1 MKHHSQRSKR
11 PPSRTLAPRI
21 LAALTAGAVTLGA
34 LPYAY
39 ADPIVASSVTSDMV
53 AEDGVAGS
61 IDGSSATI
69 TVGRTGDGDTPNIGV
84 KDTHGNF
91 YQWRN
96 AFGAARDIHLANAN
110 IHLSNSKAIVRSGK
124 LKGAYGAAAW
134 AIGGTALVEDNT
146 VEVSGG
152 VFTGTDGSAVAGGLA
167 LVGSS
172 GPLASAT
179 ARRNHATIT
188 GGSFDGRYLH
198 GGHAFIDDSGP
209 LLADATAEGNT
220 LTITGGNFLEGR
232 TKIIYAGDVT
242 INEHGGAAG
251 RALRNHLTI
260 NTDMSQNSFMAAGRV
275 VAELDANV
283 NLQANENVANV
294 RTSGEEIYGGT
305 AVAWQFEHTSPTLG
319 TVEAHRN
326 KVWIA
331 AGSGTFDRKSAAGY
345 SELKASD
352 TTTLRAAANE
362 NEFSIEGGNFDNIWG
377 GGALGGGS
385 SIKSE
390 RTGADTFAAATA
402 NKNKLWVG
410 THAGWFNADLIG
422 GSAKVQATA
431 GRAEAAAHE
440 NELYVKGGT
449 YRQNVYSGSA
459 EAASENGSAVA
470 QATKNYLS
478 TETNVTPDLMGGHAS
493 AEAKGTFDVLAS
505 ENLLSLR
512 GGARSFIGGYAEG
525 TQQDSGTY
533 VLQSTGTANE
543 NSMEIRSTG
552 TFTDKS
558 AGGYVHITANNTKL
572 LSAAAARNDVLLQD
586 GTFNEDVAGGRS
598 FARNT
603 TTAADSVTNAAANE
617 NTVNALGGT
626 YGAGLY
632 GGSAYA
638 EAKREFN
645 ASANKN
651 KLAVSAGAKNFIG
664 GYAEGKQFAPGES
677 VTHSTA
683 KANENKVWVGA
694 GAGTFTD
701 KSAAGYSTIETN
713 NVAEP
718 KAEAN
723 SNQLTIRAG
732 TFREDVTSGRSFARN
747 TSAGSAANA
756 VDNRLWVYGG
766 TTQFQGHLFGGSA
779 EARAAGNNSAEA
791 EASGNIIHL
800 MKGTAYDGDVYG
812 GMAQGGSD
820 TGNVYL
826 KSNYNELYIH
836 GGTYRGNI
844 YAGAALG
851 DPAADPNDVHEEVH
865 HNKIEISGADDLSF
879 ASLYGYRHRVGG
891 TGAYA
896 ADNELVLKDTK
907 NITVKSVE
915 GFNRF
920 AFYVPSDITEDDTM
934 LYVRDDT
941 RNIDLSGKTVDAYL
955 QGSTSLPNRIR
966 LLHTVNAEIHNDG
979 TATMTVHEGIS
990 GTERMSV
997 TTNRKELIVRC
1008 DGVTTDAGVPVPV
1021 PSAPKPDEKPLPSG
1035 ATPPTPP
1042 GSPSITPPGGIVTPP
1057 PTPPALPPETPPPPP
1072 TPPPTPPT
1080 PPPTPPTPPPTPP
1093 TPPPTPPTP
1102 PPGDGFRL
1110 DEDNAKSLAET
1121 AAGSVAFIGSGMNL
1135 FTNLGMSSASIEA
1148 AASEGFAP
1156 FAAMSG
1162 SSMRAKTGS
1171 HVDVK
1176 GMNLAVGFSREVLR
1190 GDDRLMFGP
1199 IVEYGRGS
1207 YDSYVNSAHGDGTL
1221 RYIGGG
1227 GFVRWEQPNG
1237 VFSEASL
1244 RCGRSSMDYSADL
1257 TTGRR
1262 ATHTSYDAD
1271 ANYIGAH
1278 LGIGNHV
1285 TMQDKSTREVYA
1297 RYFFTRLGSADATLS
1312 TGDRYSFSAVNSH
1325 VLRVGERW
1333 QLVHGSSALILGA
1346 SMQYEFDGEASATY
1360 HRAGGMS
1367 YTSPSPSLKGFSGS
1381 LELGWKT
1388 QMSSNSTAD
1397 LSVEGWVGKLR
1408 GVTFRA
1414 GFAWKF

>member
-96 AFGAARDIHLANAN
+96 AFGAARDISTANAN

-134 AIGGTALVEDNT
+134 ASGGTVLAEDNT
-146 VEVSGG
+146 IEVSGG
-152 VFTGTDGSAVAGGLA
+152 VFSGVDEYTVVGGFA

-188 GGSFDGRYLH
+188 GGSFDGSNFL

-209 LLADATAEGNT
+209 LLADATADGNT
-220 LTITGGNFLEGR
+220 LTITGGSFLETR
-232 TKIIYAGDVT
+232 SKFIYGGDVA
-242 INEHGGAAG
+242 INKHGGAAG

-260 NTDMSQNSFMAAGRV
+260 NTDMSQDSFMYAGGV
-275 VAELDANV
+275 FAELNANV
-283 NLQANENVANV
+283 DLQAHENVANV
-294 RTSGEEIYGGT
+294 RTSGEEIYGGR
-305 AVAWQFEHTSPTLG
+305 AVAWQVDHTSHALG

-362 NEFSIEGGNFDNIWG
+362 NELSIEGGNFDNIWG

-449 YRQNVYSGSA
+449 YQQNVYSGSA
-459 EAASENGSAVA
+459 EAVSENGSAVA

-572 LSAAAARNDVLLQD
+572 LSAAAAKNEVLLQD

-617 NTVNALGGT
+617 NTVHALGGT

-632 GGSAYA
+632 GGSAYV

-651 KLAVSAGAKNFIG
+651 KLAVPVGAKNFIG
-664 GYAEGKQFAPGES
+664 GYAEGKQLAPGER

-713 NVAEP
+713 NVSEP

-756 VDNRLWVYGG
+756 VDNHLWVYGG
-766 TTQFQGHLFGGSA
+766 TTRFQGDLFGGSA
-779 EARAAGNNSAEA
+779 EARAADNYSAEA
-791 EASGNIIHL
+791 EASGNITHL
-800 MKGTAYDGDVYG
+800 MEGTTYDGDVYG

-851 DPAADPNDVHEEVH
+851 DPAADPTNVHEEVH
-865 HNKIEISGADDLSF
+865 HNKIVISGANDLSF

-891 TGAYA
+891 AGAYA

-920 AFYVPSDITEDDTM
+920 AFHVPSDISEDDTM

-955 QGSTSLPNRIR
+955 PGSTSLPNRIR

-990 GTERMSV
+990 GTRHISV
-997 TTNRKELIVRC
+997 TTNRKELIVRG
-1008 DGVTTDAGVPVPV
+1008 DTLTDAGGPVPE
-1021 PSAPKPDEKPLPSG
+1021 PSAPTPDTTPL
-1035 ATPPTPP
+1035 PP
-1042 GSPSITPPGGIVTPP
+1042 GSTPPPPPAVTPPGGIVTPP
-1057 PTPPALPPETPPPPP
+1057 PTPPALPPETPYD
-1072 TPPPTPPT
+1072 
-1080 PPPTPPTPPPTPP
+1080 
-1093 TPPPTPPTP
+1093 
-1102 PPGDGFRL
+1102 GGFRL
-1110 DEDNAKSLAET
+1110 IGDHAKSLAET
-1121 AAGSVAFIGSGMNL
+1121 MAGSVAFIGSGMNL
-1135 FTNLGMSSASIEA
+1135 FTGLGMSSASIEA
-1148 AASEGFAP
+1148 AAAEGFAP

-1162 SSMRAKTGS
+1162 SSMRISTGS
-1171 HVDVK
+1171 HVDLK
-1176 GMNLAVGFSREVLR
+1176 GMNLAVGFSREVKR
-1190 GDDRLMFGP
+1190 DDNRLIFGP
-1199 IVEYGRGS
+1199 IVEYGRGT
-1207 YDSYVNSAHGDGTL
+1207 YDSYVNAAHGDGSI
-1221 RYIGGG
+1221 RYIGAG
-1227 GFVRWEQPNG
+1227 GFIRQEQKDG
-1237 VFSEASL
+1237 MFYEGSL
-1244 RCGRSSMDYSADL
+1244 RAGRSNMDYSATL
-1257 TTGRR
+1257 NVGGTPR
-1262 ATHTSYDAD
+1262 HTSYDTR

-1278 LGIGNHV
+1278 LGVGQST
-1285 TMQDKSTREVYA
+1285 TMKDGGKQEVYV
-1297 RYFFTRLGSADATLS
+1297 RYFYTRQNGTDATLS
-1312 TGDRYSFSAVNSH
+1312 TGDRYSFSAVDSH
-1325 VLRVGERW
+1325 VLRTGARW
-1333 QLVHGSSALILGA
+1333 MHPQKGGSLIVGA
-1346 SMQYEFDGEASATY
+1346 SVQYEFGGDASATY

-1367 YTSPSPSLKGFSGS
+1367 YTSPSPSLKGVSAS
-1381 LELGWKT
+1381 VELGWKT
-1388 QMSSNSTAD
+1388 RMSANSTAD
-1397 LSVEGWVGKLR
+1397 LSIEGWTGKQR
-1408 GVTFRA
+1408 GVNFRA
-1414 GFAWKF
+1414 GFAWQF

>member
-1 MKHHSQRSKR
+1 MKQHSQRSKR
-11 PPSRTLAPRI
+11 PPLRTLAPRI
-21 LAALTAGAVTLGA
+21 LAALAAGAVTLGA

-53 AEDGVAGS
+53 TEDGVAGS

-69 TVGRTGDGDTPNIGV
+69 TVGRTGGGDTPNIGV

-91 YQWRN
+91 DQWRN
-96 AFGAARDIHLANAN
+96 VVGAYRVIPLANAN

-124 LKGAYGAAAW
+124 LKGAYGAVAW

-167 LVGSS
+167 RVEDS
-172 GPLASAT
+172 GPQAVAV

-188 GGSFDGRYLH
+188 GGSFDGRYLQ
-198 GGHAFIDDSGP
+198 GGYAFIDDSGTIF
-209 LLADATAEGNT
+209 ADATAEGNT
-220 LTITGGNFLEGR
+220 LTITGGSFLEGR
-232 TKIIYAGDVT
+232 TKFIYTGDVT
-242 INEHGGAAG
+242 INKHGGAAG

-260 NTDMSQNSFMAAGRV
+260 NTDMSQDSFMAAGMAF
-275 VAELDANV
+275 AELNANV

-294 RTSGEEIYGGT
+294 RTSGEEIYGGS
-305 AVAWQFEHTSPTLG
+305 AVAWQVEHTSPTLG

-345 SELKASD
+345 SELKASN

-449 YRQNVYSGSA
+449 YQQNVYSGSA

-572 LSAAAARNDVLLQD
+572 LSAAAAKNEVLLQD

-617 NTVNALGGT
+617 NTVHALGGT

-664 GYAEGKQFAPGES
+664 GYAEGKQLAPGES
-677 VTHSTA
+677 VQRRTRTRSG
-683 KANENKVWVGA
+683 WVQA
-694 GAGTFTD
+694 
-701 KSAAGYSTIETN
+701 
-713 NVAEP
+713 
-718 KAEAN
+718 
-723 SNQLTIRAG
+723 
-732 TFREDVTSGRSFARN
+732 
-747 TSAGSAANA
+747 
-756 VDNRLWVYGG
+756 
-766 TTQFQGHLFGGSA
+766 QGHSPTR
-779 EARAAGNNSAEA
+779 ARQATVRSRRT
-791 EASGNIIHL
+791 
-800 MKGTAYDGDVYG
+800 M
-812 GMAQGGSD
+812 
-820 TGNVYL
+820 
-826 KSNYNELYIH
+826 
-836 GGTYRGNI
+836 
-844 YAGAALG
+844 
-851 DPAADPNDVHEEVH
+851 
-865 HNKIEISGADDLSF
+865 
-879 ASLYGYRHRVGG
+879 SLNQKPR
-891 TGAYA
+891 
-896 ADNELVLKDTK
+896 
-907 NITVKSVE
+907 
-915 GFNRF
+915 
-920 AFYVPSDITEDDTM
+920 
-934 LYVRDDT
+934 
-941 RNIDLSGKTVDAYL
+941 
-955 QGSTSLPNRIR
+955 Q
-966 LLHTVNAEIHNDG
+966 
-979 TATMTVHEGIS
+979 TATS
-990 GTERMSV
+990 
-997 TTNRKELIVRC
+997 
-1008 DGVTTDAGVPVPV
+1008 
-1021 PSAPKPDEKPLPSG
+1021 
-1035 ATPPTPP
+1035 
-1042 GSPSITPPGGIVTPP
+1042 SPSV
-1057 PTPPALPPETPPPPP
+1057 PA
-1072 TPPPTPPT
+1072 
-1080 PPPTPPTPPPTPP
+1080 
-1093 TPPPTPPTP
+1093 
-1102 PPGDGFRL
+1102 R
-1110 DEDNAKSLAET
+1110 
-1121 AAGSVAFIGSGMNL
+1121 SVR
-1135 FTNLGMSSASIEA
+1135 T
-1148 AASEGFAP
+1148 
-1156 FAAMSG
+1156 
-1162 SSMRAKTGS
+1162 
-1171 HVDVK
+1171 
-1176 GMNLAVGFSREVLR
+1176 
-1190 GDDRLMFGP
+1190 
-1199 IVEYGRGS
+1199 
-1207 YDSYVNSAHGDGTL
+1207 
-1221 RYIGGG
+1221 
-1227 GFVRWEQPNG
+1227 
-1237 VFSEASL
+1237 
-1244 RCGRSSMDYSADL
+1244 
-1257 TTGRR
+1257 
-1262 ATHTSYDAD
+1262 
-1271 ANYIGAH
+1271 
-1278 LGIGNHV
+1278 
-1285 TMQDKSTREVYA
+1285 
-1297 RYFFTRLGSADATLS
+1297 
-1312 TGDRYSFSAVNSH
+1312 
-1325 VLRVGERW
+1325 
-1333 QLVHGSSALILGA
+1333 
-1346 SMQYEFDGEASATY
+1346 
-1360 HRAGGMS
+1360 
-1367 YTSPSPSLKGFSGS
+1367 
-1381 LELGWKT
+1381 
-1388 QMSSNSTAD
+1388 
-1397 LSVEGWVGKLR
+1397 
-1408 GVTFRA
+1408 
-1414 GFAWKF
+1414 

>member
-1 MKHHSQRSKR
+1 
-11 PPSRTLAPRI
+11 
-21 LAALTAGAVTLGA
+21 
-34 LPYAY
+34 
-39 ADPIVASSVTSDMV
+39 
-53 AEDGVAGS
+53 
-61 IDGSSATI
+61 
-69 TVGRTGDGDTPNIGV
+69 
-84 KDTHGNF
+84 
-91 YQWRN
+91 
-96 AFGAARDIHLANAN
+96 
-110 IHLSNSKAIVRSGK
+110 
-124 LKGAYGAAAW
+124 
-134 AIGGTALVEDNT
+134 
-146 VEVSGG
+146 
-152 VFTGTDGSAVAGGLA
+152 
-167 LVGSS
+167 
-172 GPLASAT
+172 
-179 ARRNHATIT
+179 
-188 GGSFDGRYLH
+188 
-198 GGHAFIDDSGP
+198 
-209 LLADATAEGNT
+209 
-220 LTITGGNFLEGR
+220 
-232 TKIIYAGDVT
+232 
-242 INEHGGAAG
+242 
-251 RALRNHLTI
+251 
-260 NTDMSQNSFMAAGRV
+260 MSAGRV
-275 VAELDANV
+275 VAELNANV

-352 TTTLRAAANE
+352 TTTLRGAANE
-362 NEFSIEGGNFDNIWG
+362 NEFSIG
-377 GGALGGGS
+377 GGTLRLTYGGM
-385 SIKSE
+385 SE
-390 RTGADTFAAATA
+390 AINSRTGADSVARAEA
-402 NKNKLWVG
+402 NKNKVWSK
-410 THAGWFNADLIG
+410 ADTLEGDLLG
-422 GSAKVQATA
+422 GSALAWTTD

-440 NELYVKGGT
+440 NEMYVNIGT
-449 YRQNVYSGSA
+449 YQYNIYSGSTKA
-459 EAASENGSAVA
+459 VSENGSAVA

-478 TETNVTPDLMGGHAS
+478 TETNVMQDIMGGLAS

-525 TQQDSGTY
+525 TQRDSGTY

-572 LSAAAARNDVLLQD
+572 LSAAAARNEVLLQD

-617 NTVNALGGT
+617 NTVHALGGT

-664 GYAEGKQFAPGES
+664 GYAEGKQLAPGES

-766 TTQFQGHLFGGSA
+766 TTRFQGDLFGGSA
-779 EARAAGNNSAEA
+779 EARAAGNHSAEA
-791 EASGNIIHL
+791 EASGNITHL
-800 MKGTAYDGDVYG
+800 MEGTTYDGDVYG

-851 DPAADPNDVHEEVH
+851 DLAADPNDVHEEVH
-865 HNKIEISGADDLSF
+865 HNKIVISGANDLSF

-896 ADNELVLKDTK
+896 ADNELILKNTK

-997 TTNRKELIVRC
+997 TTNRKELIVRR
-1008 DGVTTDAGVPVPV
+1008 DGGTDAGGPVPE
-1021 PSAPKPDEKPLPSG
+1021 PSAPTPDTTPLPSG

-1042 GSPSITPPGGIVTPP
+1042 GSPPVVTPPSGIVTPP
-1057 PTPPALPPETPPPPP
+1057 PTPPALPPETPYD
-1072 TPPPTPPT
+1072 
-1080 PPPTPPTPPPTPP
+1080 
-1093 TPPPTPPTP
+1093 
-1102 PPGDGFRL
+1102 GGFRL
-1110 DEDNAKSLAET
+1110 IGDHAKSLAET
-1121 AAGSVAFIGSGMNL
+1121 MAGSVAFIGSGMNL
-1135 FTNLGMSSASIEA
+1135 FTGLGMSSASIEA
-1148 AASEGFAP
+1148 AAAEGFAP

-1162 SSMRAKTGS
+1162 SSMRIKTGS
-1171 HVDVK
+1171 HVDLK
-1176 GMNLAVGFSREVLR
+1176 GMNLAVGFSREVRR
-1190 GDDRLMFGP
+1190 GDERLIFGP

-1207 YDSYVNSAHGDGTL
+1207 YDSYVNAAHGDGSV
-1221 RYIGGG
+1221 RYVGGG
-1227 GFVRWEQPNG
+1227 GFLRWEQPSG
-1237 VFSEASL
+1237 VFAEASL
-1244 RCGRSSMDYSADL
+1244 RAGRSNMDYSATL
-1257 TTGRR
+1257 NVGGTPR
-1262 ATHTSYDAD
+1262 HTSYDTS
-1271 ANYIGAH
+1271 ANYVGAH
-1278 LGIGNHV
+1278 LGIGNRV
-1285 TMQDKSTREVYA
+1285 TMNDKSTREIYA
-1297 RYFFTRLGSADATLS
+1297 RYFFTRQGGTDATLS

-1325 VLRVGERW
+1325 ILRAGERFLFT
-1333 QLVHGSSALILGA
+1333 QKGGGSLILGA
-1346 SMQYEFDGEASATY
+1346 SMQYEFGGDASATY

-1381 LELGWKT
+1381 LELGWKAP
-1388 QMSSNSTAD
+1388 MSANSTAD
-1397 LSVEGWVGKLR
+1397 LSVEGWIGKLR

-1414 GFAWKF
+1414 GFAWQF

>member
-53 AEDGVAGS
+53 TEDGVAGS

-69 TVGRTGDGDTPNIGV
+69 TVGRTGDGDTPRLQRATPSEWSFAYGTYLKSSV
-84 KDTHGNF
+84 P
-91 YQWRN
+91 
-96 AFGAARDIHLANAN
+96 LAN
-110 IHLSNSKAIVRSGK
+110 IHITNGKAIVRSGT
-124 LKGAYGAAAW
+124 LHDAVGTY
-134 AIGGTALVEDNT
+134 IELMQGGTARVENST
-146 VEVSGG
+146 AEASGGTFLFNLTQVPSLTGGEVSIEGAGTHGVAEVVRSHATFTGGTFGSIQVSGG
-152 VFTGTDGSAVAGGLA
+152 RAFSENDTRAEA
-167 LVGSS
+167 LVEENT
-172 GPLASAT
+172 AT
-179 ARRNHATIT
+179 
-188 GGSFDGRYLH
+188 F
-198 GGHAFIDDSGP
+198 
-209 LLADATAEGNT
+209 
-220 LTITGGNFLEGR
+220 TGGNISRDGLSMTGG
-232 TKIIYAGDVT
+232 YAYAESLNT
-242 INEHGGAAG
+242 AAAK
-251 RALRNHLTI
+251 ALRNRLTVHTPTGI
-260 NTDMSQNSFMAAGRV
+260 RSFDLVGGQATTSNGSSRSA
-275 VAELDANV
+275 
-283 NLQANENVANV
+283 QANENVINAKTSVYQRLIGGFAWSHPAYSTSVPAPLSTTEAN
-294 RTSGEEIYGGT
+294 
-305 AVAWQFEHTSPTLG
+305 
-319 TVEAHRN
+319 RN
-326 KVWIA
+326 KIWIA
-331 AGSGTFDRKSAAGY
+331 AGSGEFTGRSVCGW
-345 SELKASD
+345 SELND
-352 TTTLRAAANE
+352 NQITELRGAANE
-362 NEFSIEGGNFDNIWG
+362 NEFSIG
-377 GGALGGGS
+377 GGTLRLTYGGMS
-385 SIKSE
+385 QAVNS
-390 RTGADTFAAATA
+390 RTGADSIARTEA
-402 NKNKLWVG
+402 NKNKVWSK
-410 THAGWFNADLIG
+410 ADTLEGDLLG
-422 GSAKVQATA
+422 GSALAWTTD

-449 YRQNVYSGSA
+449 YQQNVYSGSA
-459 EAASENGSAVA
+459 TAESENGSAVA

-478 TETNVTPDLMGGHAS
+478 TETNVMQGITGGHAS

-525 TQQDSGTY
+525 TQRDSGTY

-572 LSAAAARNDVLLQD
+572 LSAAAARNEVLLQD

-617 NTVNALGGT
+617 NTVHALGGT

-664 GYAEGKQFAPGES
+664 GYAEGKQLAPGES

-683 KANENKVWVGA
+683 EANENKVWVGA

-747 TSAGSAANA
+747 TSTGSAANA

-766 TTQFQGHLFGGSA
+766 TTRFQRHLFGGSA

-791 EASGNIIHL
+791 EASGNITHL
-800 MKGTAYDGDVYG
+800 MEGTAYDGDVYG

-865 HNKIEISGADDLSF
+865 DNKIVISGANDLSF

-891 TGAYA
+891 GNAHA
-896 ADNELVLKDTK
+896 ADNELVLKNTK
-907 NITVKSVE
+907 NITVKSVQ

-941 RNIDLSGKTVDAYL
+941 QDIDLSGKTVDAYL

-990 GTERMSV
+990 GTERISV
-997 TTNRKELIVRC
+997 TTNKKELIVRR
-1008 DGVTTDAGVPVPV
+1008 DGGTDAGGPVPV
-1021 PSAPKPDEKPLPSG
+1021 PSAPKPDDTPLPSG

-1057 PTPPALPPETPPPPP
+1057 PTPPALPPETPYD
-1072 TPPPTPPT
+1072 
-1080 PPPTPPTPPPTPP
+1080 
-1093 TPPPTPPTP
+1093 
-1102 PPGDGFRL
+1102 GGFRL
-1110 DEDNAKSLAET
+1110 RDDHAKSLAET
-1121 AAGSVAFIGSGMNL
+1121 MAGSVAFIGSGMNL
-1135 FTNLGMSSASIEA
+1135 FTGLAMSSASIEA
-1148 AASEGFAP
+1148 AAAEGFAP

-1162 SSMRAKTGS
+1162 SSMRIATGS
-1171 HVDVK
+1171 HVDLK
-1176 GMNLAVGFSREVLR
+1176 GMNLAVGFSREVKR
-1190 GDDRLMFGP
+1190 DDNRLIFGP
-1199 IVEYGRGS
+1199 IVEYGRGT
-1207 YDSYVNSAHGDGTL
+1207 YDSYVNAVHGDGSI
-1221 RYIGGG
+1221 RYIGAG
-1227 GFVRWEQPNG
+1227 GFIRQEQKDG
-1237 VFSEASL
+1237 MFYEGSL
-1244 RCGRSSMDYSADL
+1244 RAGRSNMNY
-1257 TTGRR
+1257 G
-1262 ATHTSYDAD
+1262 ATLNVGGTPRHTSYDTR

-1278 LGIGNHV
+1278 LGVG
-1285 TMQDKSTREVYA
+1285 QSTAMKDGGKQEVYV
-1297 RYFFTRLGSADATLS
+1297 RYFYTRQNGTDATLS
-1312 TGDRYSFSAVNSH
+1312 TGDRYSFSAVDSH
-1325 VLRVGERW
+1325 ILRTGARW
-1333 QLVHGSSALILGA
+1333 MHPQKSGSLIVGA
-1346 SMQYEFDGEASATY
+1346 SVQYEFGGDASATY

-1367 YTSPSPSLKGFSGS
+1367 YTSPSPSLKGVSAS
-1381 LELGWKT
+1381 VELGWKT
-1388 QMSSNSTAD
+1388 QMSANSTAD
-1397 LSVEGWVGKLR
+1397 LSVEGWTGKQR
-1408 GVTFRA
+1408 GVNFRA
-1414 GFAWKF
+1414 GFAWQF

>member
-96 AFGAARDIHLANAN
+96 AFGAARDISTANAN

-134 AIGGTALVEDNT
+134 ASGGTVLAEDNT
-146 VEVSGG
+146 IEVSGG
-152 VFTGTDGSAVAGGLA
+152 VFSGVDEYTVVGGFA

-188 GGSFDGRYLH
+188 GGSFDGSNFL

-209 LLADATAEGNT
+209 LLADATADGNT
-220 LTITGGNFLEGR
+220 LTITGGSFLETR
-232 TKIIYAGDVT
+232 SKFIYGGDVA
-242 INEHGGAAG
+242 INKHGGAAG

-260 NTDMSQNSFMAAGRV
+260 NTDMSQDSFMYAGGV
-275 VAELDANV
+275 FAELNANV
-283 NLQANENVANV
+283 DLQAHENVANV
-294 RTSGEEIYGGT
+294 RTSGEEIYGGR
-305 AVAWQFEHTSPTLG
+305 AVAWQVDHTSHALG

-362 NEFSIEGGNFDNIWG
+362 NELSIEGGNFDNIWG

-449 YRQNVYSGSA
+449 YQQNVYSGSA
-459 EAASENGSAVA
+459 EAVSENGSAVA

-525 TQQDSGTY
+525 TQRDSGTY

-572 LSAAAARNDVLLQD
+572 LSAAAAKNEVLLQD

-617 NTVNALGGT
+617 NTVHALGGT

-664 GYAEGKQFAPGES
+664 GYAEGKQLAPGER

-713 NVAEP
+713 NVSEP

-766 TTQFQGHLFGGSA
+766 TTRFQGDLFGGSA
-779 EARAAGNNSAEA
+779 EARAADNYSAEA
-791 EASGNIIHL
+791 EASGNITHL
-800 MKGTAYDGDVYG
+800 MEGTTYDGDVYG

-851 DPAADPNDVHEEVH
+851 DPAADPTNVHEEVH
-865 HNKIEISGADDLSF
+865 HNKIVISGANDLSF

-891 TGAYA
+891 AGAYA

-920 AFYVPSDITEDDTM
+920 AFHVPSDISEDDTM

-955 QGSTSLPNRIR
+955 PGSTSLPNRIR

-990 GTERMSV
+990 GTRHISV
-997 TTNRKELIVRC
+997 TTNRKELIVRG
-1008 DGVTTDAGVPVPV
+1008 DTLTDAGGPVPE
-1021 PSAPKPDEKPLPSG
+1021 PSAPTPDTTPL
-1035 ATPPTPP
+1035 PP
-1042 GSPSITPPGGIVTPP
+1042 GSTPPPPPAVTPPGGIVTPP
-1057 PTPPALPPETPPPPP
+1057 PTPPALPPETPYD
-1072 TPPPTPPT
+1072 
-1080 PPPTPPTPPPTPP
+1080 
-1093 TPPPTPPTP
+1093 
-1102 PPGDGFRL
+1102 GGFRL
-1110 DEDNAKSLAET
+1110 IGDHAKSLAET
-1121 AAGSVAFIGSGMNL
+1121 MAGSVAFIGSGMNL
-1135 FTNLGMSSASIEA
+1135 FTGLGMSSASIEA
-1148 AASEGFAP
+1148 AAAEGFAP

-1162 SSMRAKTGS
+1162 SSMRISTGS
-1171 HVDVK
+1171 HVDLK
-1176 GMNLAVGFSREVLR
+1176 GMNLAVGFSREVKR
-1190 GDDRLMFGP
+1190 DDNRLIFGP
-1199 IVEYGRGS
+1199 IVEYGRGT
-1207 YDSYVNSAHGDGTL
+1207 YDSYVNAAHGDGSI
-1221 RYIGGG
+1221 RYIGAG
-1227 GFVRWEQPNG
+1227 GFIRQEQKDG
-1237 VFSEASL
+1237 MFYEGSL
-1244 RCGRSSMDYSADL
+1244 RAGRSNMDYSATL
-1257 TTGRR
+1257 NVGGTPR
-1262 ATHTSYDAD
+1262 HTSYDTR

-1278 LGIGNHV
+1278 LGVGQST
-1285 TMQDKSTREVYA
+1285 TMKDGGKQEVYV
-1297 RYFFTRLGSADATLS
+1297 RYFYTRQNGTDATLS
-1312 TGDRYSFSAVNSH
+1312 TGDRYSFSAVDSH
-1325 VLRVGERW
+1325 VLRTGARW
-1333 QLVHGSSALILGA
+1333 MHPQKGGSLIVGA
-1346 SMQYEFDGEASATY
+1346 SVQYEFGGDASATY

-1367 YTSPSPSLKGFSGS
+1367 YTSPSPSLKGVSAS
-1381 LELGWKT
+1381 VELGWKT
-1388 QMSSNSTAD
+1388 RMSANSTAD
-1397 LSVEGWVGKLR
+1397 LSIEGWTGKQR
-1408 GVTFRA
+1408 GVNFRA
-1414 GFAWKF
+1414 GFAWQF

>member
-53 AEDGVAGS
+53 TEDGVAGS

-69 TVGRTGDGDTPNIGV
+69 TVGRTGDGDTPRLQRATPSEWSFAYGTYLKSSV
-84 KDTHGNF
+84 P
-91 YQWRN
+91 
-96 AFGAARDIHLANAN
+96 LAN
-110 IHLSNSKAIVRSGK
+110 IHVTNGKAIVRSGTLHDAVGTYIE
-124 LKGAYGAAAW
+124 LKQ
-134 AIGGTALVEDNT
+134 GGTARVENST
-146 VEVSGG
+146 AEALGGTFLFNLTQVPSLTGGEVSIEGAGTHGVAEVVRSHATFTGGTFGSIEVSGG
-152 VFTGTDGSAVAGGLA
+152 RAFSENDTRAEA
-167 LVGSS
+167 LVEENT
-172 GPLASAT
+172 AT
-179 ARRNHATIT
+179 
-188 GGSFDGRYLH
+188 F
-198 GGHAFIDDSGP
+198 
-209 LLADATAEGNT
+209 
-220 LTITGGNFLEGR
+220 TGGNISRDGLSMTGG
-232 TKIIYAGDVT
+232 YAYAESLNT
-242 INEHGGAAG
+242 AAAK
-251 RALRNHLTI
+251 ALRNRLTVHTPTGI
-260 NTDMSQNSFMAAGRV
+260 RSFDLVGGQATTSNGRIRS
-275 VAELDANV
+275 A
-283 NLQANENVANV
+283 QANENVINAKTSVYQRLIGGFAWSHPAYSTSVPAPLSTAEAN
-294 RTSGEEIYGGT
+294 
-305 AVAWQFEHTSPTLG
+305 
-319 TVEAHRN
+319 RN
-326 KVWIA
+326 KIWIA
-331 AGSGTFDRKSAAGY
+331 AGSGEFTGRSVCGW
-345 SELKASD
+345 SELND
-352 TTTLRAAANE
+352 NQITELRGAANE
-362 NEFSIEGGNFDNIWG
+362 NEFSIG
-377 GGALGGGS
+377 GGTLRLTYGGMS
-385 SIKSE
+385 QAVNS
-390 RTGADTFAAATA
+390 RTGADSIARAEA
-402 NKNKLWVG
+402 NKNKVWSK
-410 THAGWFNADLIG
+410 ADNFEGDLLG
-422 GSAKVQATA
+422 GSALAWTTD

-440 NELYVKGGT
+440 NEMYVNIGT
-449 YRQNVYSGSA
+449 YQYNIYSGTTKA
-459 EAASENGSAVA
+459 VSENGSAVA

-478 TETNVTPDLMGGHAS
+478 TETNVMQDIMGGLAS

-512 GGARSFIGGYAEG
+512 GGARSFIGGYADG
-525 TQQDSGTY
+525 TQRDSGTY

-572 LSAAAARNDVLLQD
+572 LSAAAATNEVLLQD

-617 NTVNALGGT
+617 NTVHALGGT

-632 GGSAYA
+632 GGSAYV

-651 KLAVSAGAKNFIG
+651 KLAVPVGAKNFIG
-664 GYAEGKQFAPGES
+664 GYAEGKQLAPGES

-683 KANENKVWVGA
+683 AANENKVWVGA

-756 VDNRLWVYGG
+756 VDNHLWVYGG
-766 TTQFQGHLFGGSA
+766 TTRFQGDLFGGSA
-779 EARAAGNNSAEA
+779 EARAASNYSAEA
-791 EASGNIIHL
+791 EASGNITHL
-800 MKGTAYDGDVYG
+800 MEGTTYDGDVYG

-851 DPAADPNDVHEEVH
+851 DPAADPTNVHEEVH
-865 HNKIEISGADDLSF
+865 HNKIVISGANDLSF

-891 TGAYA
+891 AGAYA

-920 AFYVPSDITEDDTM
+920 AFHVPSDITEDDTM

-955 QGSTSLPNRIR
+955 PGSTSLPNRIR

-990 GTERMSV
+990 GTRHISV
-997 TTNRKELIVRC
+997 TTNRKELIVRG
-1008 DGVTTDAGVPVPV
+1008 DTLTDAGGPVPE
-1021 PSAPKPDEKPLPSG
+1021 PSAPTPDTTPLPPGS
-1035 ATPPTPP
+1035 TPPPP
-1042 GSPSITPPGGIVTPP
+1042 GSPPVVTPPSGIVTPP
-1057 PTPPALPPETPPPPP
+1057 PTPPALPPETPYD
-1072 TPPPTPPT
+1072 
-1080 PPPTPPTPPPTPP
+1080 
-1093 TPPPTPPTP
+1093 
-1102 PPGDGFRL
+1102 GGFRL
-1110 DEDNAKSLAET
+1110 IGDHAKSLAET
-1121 AAGSVAFIGSGMNL
+1121 MAGSVAFIGSGMNL
-1135 FTNLGMSSASIEA
+1135 FTGLGMSSASIEA
-1148 AASEGFAP
+1148 AAAEGFAP

-1162 SSMRAKTGS
+1162 SSMRIATGS
-1171 HVDVK
+1171 HVDLK
-1176 GMNLAVGFSREVLR
+1176 GMNLAVGFSREVKR
-1190 GDDRLMFGP
+1190 DDNRLIFGP
-1199 IVEYGRGS
+1199 IVEYGRGT
-1207 YDSYVNSAHGDGTL
+1207 YDSYVNAAHGDGSV
-1221 RYIGGG
+1221 RYIGAG
-1227 GFVRWEQPNG
+1227 GFIRQEQKDG
-1237 VFSEASL
+1237 MFYEGSL
-1244 RCGRSSMDYSADL
+1244 RAGRSNMDYSATL
-1257 TTGRR
+1257 NVGGTPR
-1262 ATHTSYDAD
+1262 HTSYDTR

-1278 LGIGNHV
+1278 LGVGQST
-1285 TMQDKSTREVYA
+1285 TMKDGGKQEVYV
-1297 RYFFTRLGSADATLS
+1297 RYFYTRQNGTDATLS
-1312 TGDRYSFSAVNSH
+1312 TGDRYSFSAVDSH
-1325 VLRVGERW
+1325 VLRTGARW
-1333 QLVHGSSALILGA
+1333 MHPQKGGSLIVGA
-1346 SMQYEFDGEASATY
+1346 SVQYEFGGDASATY

-1367 YTSPSPSLKGFSGS
+1367 YTSPSPSLKGVSAS
-1381 LELGWKT
+1381 VELGWKT
-1388 QMSSNSTAD
+1388 QMSANSTAD
-1397 LSVEGWVGKLR
+1397 LSIEGWTGKQR
-1408 GVTFRA
+1408 GVNFRA
-1414 GFAWKF
+1414 GFAWQF

>member
-21 LAALTAGAVTLGA
+21 LAALAAGAFTLGA

-53 AEDGVAGS
+53 AEDGVMGS
-61 IDGSSATI
+61 MDGSSATI

-96 AFGAARDIHLANAN
+96 VVGAYRLIPLANAN

-152 VFTGTDGSAVAGGLA
+152 VFTGTDEYTVVGGFARVEDSGPQAVA
-167 LVGSS
+167 V
-172 GPLASAT
+172 

-188 GGSFDGRYLH
+188 GGSFDGRYLQ
-198 GGHAFIDDSGP
+198 GGYAFIDDSGTIF
-209 LLADATAEGNT
+209 ADATAEGNT
-220 LTITGGNFLEGR
+220 LTITGGSFLERG
-232 TKIIYAGDVT
+232 TKFIYTGDVV

-275 VAELDANV
+275 FAELDANV

-294 RTSGEEIYGGT
+294 RTSGEEIYGGS
-305 AVAWQFEHTSPTLG
+305 AVAWQVEHTSPTLG

-410 THAGWFNADLIG
+410 TYAGWFNADLIG

-449 YRQNVYSGSA
+449 YQQNVYSGSA
-459 EAASENGSAVA
+459 EAVSENGSAVA

-572 LSAAAARNDVLLQD
+572 LSAAAERNDVLLQD

-617 NTVNALGGT
+617 NTVHALGGT

-632 GGSAYA
+632 GGSAYV

-651 KLAVSAGAKNFIG
+651 KLAVPVGAKNFIG
-664 GYAEGKQFAPGES
+664 GYAEGKQLAPGES

-713 NVAEP
+713 NVSEP

-766 TTQFQGHLFGGSA
+766 TTRFQGDLFGGSA
-779 EARAAGNNSAEA
+779 EARAASNYSAEA
-791 EASGNIIHL
+791 EASGNITHL
-800 MKGTAYDGDVYG
+800 MEGTTYDGDVYG

-851 DPAADPNDVHEEVH
+851 DPAADPTNVHEEVH
-865 HNKIEISGADDLSF
+865 HNKIVISGANDLSF

-891 TGAYA
+891 AGAYA

-920 AFYVPSDITEDDTM
+920 AFHVPSDISEDDTM
-934 LYVRDDT
+934 LYVRDDM

-997 TTNRKELIVRC
+997 TTNRKELIVRR
-1008 DGVTTDAGVPVPV
+1008 DGGTDAGGPVPE
-1021 PSAPKPDEKPLPSG
+1021 PSAPTPDTTPLPPG
-1035 ATPPTPP
+1035 ATPPPPPAVTPP
-1042 GSPSITPPGGIVTPP
+1042 SGIVTPP
-1057 PTPPALPPETPPPPP
+1057 PTPPALPPETPYD
-1072 TPPPTPPT
+1072 
-1080 PPPTPPTPPPTPP
+1080 
-1093 TPPPTPPTP
+1093 
-1102 PPGDGFRL
+1102 GGFRL
-1110 DEDNAKSLAET
+1110 IGDHAKSLAET
-1121 AAGSVAFIGSGMNL
+1121 MAGSVAFIGSGMNL
-1135 FTNLGMSSASIEA
+1135 FTGLGMSSASIEA
-1148 AASEGFAP
+1148 AAAEGFAP

-1162 SSMRAKTGS
+1162 SSMRISTGS
-1171 HVDVK
+1171 HVDLK
-1176 GMNLAVGFSREVLR
+1176 GMNLAVGFSREVKR
-1190 GDDRLMFGP
+1190 DDNRLIFGP
-1199 IVEYGRGS
+1199 IVEYGRGT
-1207 YDSYVNSAHGDGTL
+1207 YDSYVNAAHGDGSI
-1221 RYIGGG
+1221 RYIGAG
-1227 GFVRWEQPNG
+1227 GFIRQEQKDG
-1237 VFSEASL
+1237 MFYEGSL
-1244 RCGRSSMDYSADL
+1244 RAGRSNMDYSATL
-1257 TTGRR
+1257 NVGGTPR
-1262 ATHTSYDAD
+1262 HTSYDTR

-1278 LGIGNHV
+1278 LGVGQST
-1285 TMQDKSTREVYA
+1285 TMKDGGKQEVYV
-1297 RYFFTRLGSADATLS
+1297 RYFYTRQNGTDATLS
-1312 TGDRYSFSAVNSH
+1312 TGDRYSFSAVDSH
-1325 VLRVGERW
+1325 VLRTGARW
-1333 QLVHGSSALILGA
+1333 MHPQKGGSLIVGA
-1346 SMQYEFDGEASATY
+1346 SVQYEFGGDASATY

-1367 YTSPSPSLKGFSGS
+1367 YTSPSPSLKGVSAS
-1381 LELGWKT
+1381 VELGWKT
-1388 QMSSNSTAD
+1388 QMSANSTAD
-1397 LSVEGWVGKLR
+1397 LSIEGWTGKQR
-1408 GVTFRA
+1408 GVNFRA
-1414 GFAWKF
+1414 GFAWQF

>member
-53 AEDGVAGS
+53 TEDGVAGS

-69 TVGRTGDGDTPNIGV
+69 TVGRTGDGDTPRLQRATPSEWSFAYGTYLKSSV
-84 KDTHGNF
+84 P
-91 YQWRN
+91 
-96 AFGAARDIHLANAN
+96 LAN
-110 IHLSNSKAIVRSGK
+110 IHITNGKAIVRSGT
-124 LKGAYGAAAW
+124 LHDAVGTY
-134 AIGGTALVEDNT
+134 IELTQGGTARVENST
-146 VEVSGG
+146 AEASGGTFLFNLTQVPSLTGGEVSIEGAGTHGVAEVVRSHATFTGGTFGSIQVSGG
-152 VFTGTDGSAVAGGLA
+152 RAFSENDTRAEA
-167 LVGSS
+167 LVEENT
-172 GPLASAT
+172 AT
-179 ARRNHATIT
+179 
-188 GGSFDGRYLH
+188 F
-198 GGHAFIDDSGP
+198 
-209 LLADATAEGNT
+209 
-220 LTITGGNFLEGR
+220 TGGNISPDGLSMTGG
-232 TKIIYAGDVT
+232 YAYAESLNT
-242 INEHGGAAG
+242 AAAK
-251 RALRNHLTI
+251 ALRNRLTVHTPTGI
-260 NTDMSQNSFMAAGRV
+260 RSFDLVGGQATTSNGSSRSA
-275 VAELDANV
+275 
-283 NLQANENVANV
+283 QANENVINAKTSVYQRLIGGFAWSHPAYSTSVPAPLSTTEAN
-294 RTSGEEIYGGT
+294 
-305 AVAWQFEHTSPTLG
+305 
-319 TVEAHRN
+319 RN
-326 KVWIA
+326 KIWIA
-331 AGSGTFDRKSAAGY
+331 AGSGEFTGRSVCGW
-345 SELKASD
+345 SELND
-352 TTTLRAAANE
+352 NQITELRGAANE
-362 NEFSIEGGNFDNIWG
+362 NEFSIG
-377 GGALGGGS
+377 GGTLRLTYGGM
-385 SIKSE
+385 SE
-390 RTGADTFAAATA
+390 AVNSRTGADSVARAEA
-402 NKNKLWVG
+402 NKNKVWSK
-410 THAGWFNADLIG
+410 ADTLEGDLLG
-422 GSAKVQATA
+422 GSALAWTTD

-440 NELYVKGGT
+440 NEMYVNIGT
-449 YRQNVYSGSA
+449 YQYNIYSGTTKA
-459 EAASENGSAVA
+459 VSENGSAVA

-478 TETNVTPDLMGGHAS
+478 TETNVMQGITGGHAS

-525 TQQDSGTY
+525 TQRDSGTY

-572 LSAAAARNDVLLQD
+572 LSAAAARNEVLLQD

-617 NTVNALGGT
+617 NTVHALGGT

-664 GYAEGKQFAPGES
+664 GYAEGKQLAPGES

-766 TTQFQGHLFGGSA
+766 TTRFQGDLFGGSA
-779 EARAAGNNSAEA
+779 EARAAGNHSAEA
-791 EASGNIIHL
+791 EASGNITHL
-800 MKGTAYDGDVYG
+800 MEGTTYDGDVYG

-865 HNKIEISGADDLSF
+865 HNKIVISGANDLSF

-891 TGAYA
+891 AGAYA
-896 ADNELVLKDTK
+896 ADNELILKNTK

-997 TTNRKELIVRC
+997 TTNRKELIVRR
-1008 DGVTTDAGVPVPV
+1008 DGGTDAGGPVPE
-1021 PSAPKPDEKPLPSG
+1021 PSAPTPDTTPLPSG
-1035 ATPPTPP
+1035 ATPPPPP
-1042 GSPSITPPGGIVTPP
+1042 GSPPVVTPPSGIVTPP
-1057 PTPPALPPETPPPPP
+1057 PTPPALPPETPYD
-1072 TPPPTPPT
+1072 
-1080 PPPTPPTPPPTPP
+1080 
-1093 TPPPTPPTP
+1093 
-1102 PPGDGFRL
+1102 GGFRL
-1110 DEDNAKSLAET
+1110 IGDHAKSLAET
-1121 AAGSVAFIGSGMNL
+1121 MAGSVAFIGSGMNL
-1135 FTNLGMSSASIEA
+1135 FTGLGMSSASIEA
-1148 AASEGFAP
+1148 AAAEGFAP

-1162 SSMRAKTGS
+1162 SSMRIKTGS
-1171 HVDVK
+1171 HVDLK
-1176 GMNLAVGFSREVLR
+1176 GMNLAVGFSREVRR
-1190 GDDRLMFGP
+1190 GDERLIFGP

-1207 YDSYVNSAHGDGTL
+1207 YDSYVNAAHGDGSV
-1221 RYIGGG
+1221 RYVGGG
-1227 GFVRWEQPNG
+1227 GFLRWEQPSG
-1237 VFSEASL
+1237 VFAEASL
-1244 RCGRSSMDYSADL
+1244 RAGRSNMDYSATL
-1257 TTGRR
+1257 NVGGTPR
-1262 ATHTSYDAD
+1262 HTSYDTS
-1271 ANYIGAH
+1271 ANYVGAH
-1278 LGIGNHV
+1278 LGIGNRV
-1285 TMQDKSTREVYA
+1285 TMNDKSTREIYA
-1297 RYFFTRLGSADATLS
+1297 RYFFTRQGGTDATLS

-1325 VLRVGERW
+1325 ILRAGERFLFT
-1333 QLVHGSSALILGA
+1333 QKGGGSLILGA
-1346 SMQYEFDGEASATY
+1346 SMQYEFGGDASATY

-1381 LELGWKT
+1381 LELGWKAP
-1388 QMSSNSTAD
+1388 MSANSTAD
-1397 LSVEGWVGKLR
+1397 LSVEGWICKLR

-1414 GFAWKF
+1414 GFAWQF

>member
-53 AEDGVAGS
+53 TEDGVAGS

-69 TVGRTGDGDTPNIGV
+69 TVGRTGDGDTPRLQRATPSEWSFAYGTYLKSSV
-84 KDTHGNF
+84 P
-91 YQWRN
+91 
-96 AFGAARDIHLANAN
+96 LAN
-110 IHLSNSKAIVRSGK
+110 IHITNGKAIVRSGT
-124 LKGAYGAAAW
+124 LHDAVGTY
-134 AIGGTALVEDNT
+134 IELTQGGTARVENST
-146 VEVSGG
+146 AEASGGTFLFNLTQVPSLTGGEVSIEGAGTHGVAEVVRSHATFTGGTFGSIQVSGG
-152 VFTGTDGSAVAGGLA
+152 RAFSENDTRAEA
-167 LVGSS
+167 LVEENT
-172 GPLASAT
+172 AT
-179 ARRNHATIT
+179 
-188 GGSFDGRYLH
+188 F
-198 GGHAFIDDSGP
+198 
-209 LLADATAEGNT
+209 
-220 LTITGGNFLEGR
+220 TGGNISPDGLSMTGG
-232 TKIIYAGDVT
+232 YAYAESLNT
-242 INEHGGAAG
+242 AAAK
-251 RALRNHLTI
+251 ALRNRLTVHTPTGI
-260 NTDMSQNSFMAAGRV
+260 RSFDLVGGQATTSNGSSRSA
-275 VAELDANV
+275 
-283 NLQANENVANV
+283 QANENVINAKTSVYQRLIGGFAWSHPAYSTSVPAPLSTTEAN
-294 RTSGEEIYGGT
+294 
-305 AVAWQFEHTSPTLG
+305 
-319 TVEAHRN
+319 RN
-326 KVWIA
+326 KIWIA
-331 AGSGTFDRKSAAGY
+331 AGSGEFTGRSVCGW
-345 SELKASD
+345 SELND
-352 TTTLRAAANE
+352 NQITELRGAANE
-362 NEFSIEGGNFDNIWG
+362 NEFSIG
-377 GGALGGGS
+377 GGTLRLTYGGM
-385 SIKSE
+385 SE
-390 RTGADTFAAATA
+390 AVNSRTGADSVARAEA
-402 NKNKLWVG
+402 NKNKVWSK
-410 THAGWFNADLIG
+410 ADTLEGDLLG
-422 GSAKVQATA
+422 GSALAWTTD

-440 NELYVKGGT
+440 NEMYVNIGT
-449 YRQNVYSGSA
+449 YQYNIYSGTTKA
-459 EAASENGSAVA
+459 VSENGSAVA

-478 TETNVTPDLMGGHAS
+478 TETNVMQGITGGHAS

-525 TQQDSGTY
+525 TQRDSGTY

-572 LSAAAARNDVLLQD
+572 LSAAAARNEVLLQD

-617 NTVNALGGT
+617 NTVHALGGT

-664 GYAEGKQFAPGES
+664 GYAEGKQLAPGES

-766 TTQFQGHLFGGSA
+766 TTRFQGDLFGGSA
-779 EARAAGNNSAEA
+779 EARAAGNHSAEA
-791 EASGNIIHL
+791 EASGNITHL
-800 MKGTAYDGDVYG
+800 MEGTTYDGDVYG

-865 HNKIEISGADDLSF
+865 HNKIVISGANDLSF

-891 TGAYA
+891 AGAYA
-896 ADNELVLKDTK
+896 ADNELILKNTK

-997 TTNRKELIVRC
+997 TTNRKELIVRR
-1008 DGVTTDAGVPVPV
+1008 DGGTDAGGPVPE
-1021 PSAPKPDEKPLPSG
+1021 PSAPTPDTTPLPSG
-1035 ATPPTPP
+1035 ATPPPPP
-1042 GSPSITPPGGIVTPP
+1042 GSPPVVTPPSGIVTPP
-1057 PTPPALPPETPPPPP
+1057 PTPPALPPETPYD
-1072 TPPPTPPT
+1072 
-1080 PPPTPPTPPPTPP
+1080 
-1093 TPPPTPPTP
+1093 
-1102 PPGDGFRL
+1102 GGFRL
-1110 DEDNAKSLAET
+1110 IGDHAKSLAET
-1121 AAGSVAFIGSGMNL
+1121 MAGSVAFIGSGMNL
-1135 FTNLGMSSASIEA
+1135 FTGLGMSSASIEA
-1148 AASEGFAP
+1148 AAAEGFAP

-1162 SSMRAKTGS
+1162 SSMRIKTGS
-1171 HVDVK
+1171 HVDLK
-1176 GMNLAVGFSREVLR
+1176 GMNLAVGFSREVRR
-1190 GDDRLMFGP
+1190 GDERLIFGP

-1207 YDSYVNSAHGDGTL
+1207 YDSYVNAAHGDGSV
-1221 RYIGGG
+1221 RYVGGG
-1227 GFVRWEQPNG
+1227 GFLRWEQPSG
-1237 VFSEASL
+1237 VFAEASL
-1244 RCGRSSMDYSADL
+1244 RVGRSNMDYSATL
-1257 TTGRR
+1257 NVGGTPR
-1262 ATHTSYDAD
+1262 HTSYDTS
-1271 ANYIGAH
+1271 ANYVGAH
-1278 LGIGNHV
+1278 LGIGNRV
-1285 TMQDKSTREVYA
+1285 TMNDKSTREIYA
-1297 RYFFTRLGSADATLS
+1297 RYFFTRQGGTDATLS

-1325 VLRVGERW
+1325 ILRAGERFLFT
-1333 QLVHGSSALILGA
+1333 QKGGGSLILGA
-1346 SMQYEFDGEASATY
+1346 SMQYEFGGDASATY

-1381 LELGWKT
+1381 LELGWKAP
-1388 QMSSNSTAD
+1388 MSANSTAD
-1397 LSVEGWVGKLR
+1397 LSVEGWIGKLR

-1414 GFAWKF
+1414 GFAWQF

>member
-53 AEDGVAGS
+53 TEDGVAGS

-69 TVGRTGDGDTPNIGV
+69 TVGRTGDGDTPRLQRATPSEWSFAYGTYLKSSV
-84 KDTHGNF
+84 P
-91 YQWRN
+91 
-96 AFGAARDIHLANAN
+96 LAN
-110 IHLSNSKAIVRSGK
+110 IHITNGKAIVRSGTLHDAVGTYIE
-124 LKGAYGAAAW
+124 LKQ
-134 AIGGTALVEDNT
+134 GGTARVENST
-146 VEVSGG
+146 AEALGGTFLFNLTQVPSLTGGEVSIEGAGTHGVAEVVRSHATFTGGTFGSIEVSGG
-152 VFTGTDGSAVAGGLA
+152 RAFSENDTRAEA
-167 LVGSS
+167 LVEENT
-172 GPLASAT
+172 AT
-179 ARRNHATIT
+179 
-188 GGSFDGRYLH
+188 F
-198 GGHAFIDDSGP
+198 
-209 LLADATAEGNT
+209 
-220 LTITGGNFLEGR
+220 TGGNISPDGLSMTGGFA
-232 TKIIYAGDVT
+232 YAESLN
-242 INEHGGAAG
+242 IAAAK
-251 RALRNHLTI
+251 ALRNRLTVHTPTGI
-260 NTDMSQNSFMAAGRV
+260 RSFDLVGGQATTSNGSSRSA
-275 VAELDANV
+275 
-283 NLQANENVANV
+283 QANENVINAKTSVYQRLIGGFAWSHPAYSTSVPAPLSTAEAN
-294 RTSGEEIYGGT
+294 
-305 AVAWQFEHTSPTLG
+305 
-319 TVEAHRN
+319 RN
-326 KVWIA
+326 KIWIA
-331 AGSGTFDRKSAAGY
+331 AGSGEFTGQSVCGW
-345 SELKASD
+345 SELND
-352 TTTLRAAANE
+352 NQITELRGAANE
-362 NEFSIEGGNFDNIWG
+362 NEFSIG
-377 GGALGGGS
+377 GGTLRLTYGGMS
-385 SIKSE
+385 QAVNS
-390 RTGADTFAAATA
+390 RTGADSIARAEA
-402 NKNKLWVG
+402 NKNKVWSK
-410 THAGWFNADLIG
+410 ADTLEGDLLG
-422 GSAKVQATA
+422 GSALAWTTD

-440 NELYVKGGT
+440 NEMYVNIGT
-449 YRQNVYSGSA
+449 YQYNIYSGTTKA
-459 EAASENGSAVA
+459 VSENGSAVA

-478 TETNVTPDLMGGHAS
+478 TETNVMQDIMGGHAV
-493 AEAKGTFDVLAS
+493 AKAKGTFDVLAS

-512 GGARSFIGGYAEG
+512 GGARSFIGGYADG
-525 TQQDSGTY
+525 TQRDSGTY

-572 LSAAAARNDVLLQD
+572 LSAAAARNEVLLQD

-617 NTVNALGGT
+617 NTVHALGGT

-664 GYAEGKQFAPGES
+664 GYAEGKQLAPGES

-766 TTQFQGHLFGGSA
+766 TTRFQGHLFGGSA
-779 EARAAGNNSAEA
+779 EARAAGNHSAEA
-791 EASGNIIHL
+791 EASGNITHL
-800 MKGTAYDGDVYG
+800 MEGTTYDGDVYG

-851 DPAADPNDVHEEVH
+851 DPAADPTNVHEEVH
-865 HNKIEISGADDLSF
+865 HNKIVISGANDLSF

-891 TGAYA
+891 AGAYA

-997 TTNRKELIVRC
+997 TTNKKELIVRR
-1008 DGVTTDAGVPVPV
+1008 DGVTTDAGVSVPV
-1021 PSAPKPDEKPLPSG
+1021 PSAPKPDEKPLPPGS
-1035 ATPPTPP
+1035 TPPPPP
-1042 GSPSITPPGGIVTPP
+1042 GSPPAVTPPGGIVTPP
-1057 PTPPALPPETPPPPP
+1057 PTPPALPPETPYD
-1072 TPPPTPPT
+1072 
-1080 PPPTPPTPPPTPP
+1080 
-1093 TPPPTPPTP
+1093 
-1102 PPGDGFRL
+1102 GGFRL
-1110 DEDNAKSLAET
+1110 IGDHAKSLAET
-1121 AAGSVAFIGSGMNL
+1121 MAGSVAFIGSGMNL

-1148 AASEGFAP
+1148 AAAEGFAP

-1162 SSMRAKTGS
+1162 SSMRIATGS
-1171 HVDVK
+1171 HVDLK
-1176 GMNLAVGFSREVLR
+1176 GMNLAVGFSREVKR
-1190 GDDRLMFGP
+1190 DDNRLIFGP
-1199 IVEYGRGS
+1199 IVEYGRGT
-1207 YDSYVNSAHGDGTL
+1207 YDSYVNAAHGDGSV
-1221 RYIGGG
+1221 RYIGAG
-1227 GFVRWEQPNG
+1227 GFIRQEQKDG
-1237 VFSEASL
+1237 MFYEGSL
-1244 RCGRSSMDYSADL
+1244 RAGRSNMDYSATL
-1257 TTGRR
+1257 NVGGTPR
-1262 ATHTSYDAD
+1262 HTSYDTR

-1278 LGIGNHV
+1278 LGVGQST
-1285 TMQDKSTREVYA
+1285 TMKDGGKQEVYV
-1297 RYFFTRLGSADATLS
+1297 RYFYTRQNGTDATLS
-1312 TGDRYSFSAVNSH
+1312 TGDRYSFSAVDSH
-1325 VLRVGERW
+1325 VLRTGARW
-1333 QLVHGSSALILGA
+1333 MHPQKGGSLIVGA
-1346 SMQYEFDGEASATY
+1346 SVQYEFSGDASATY

-1381 LELGWKT
+1381 LELGWKAP
-1388 QMSSNSTAD
+1388 MSANSTAD
-1397 LSVEGWVGKLR
+1397 LSIEGWTGKQR
-1408 GVTFRA
+1408 GVNFRA
-1414 GFAWKF
+1414 GFAWQF

>member
-1 MKHHSQRSKR
+1 MKQHAQRSKR

-96 AFGAARDIHLANAN
+96 VVGAYRLIPLANAN

-152 VFTGTDGSAVAGGLA
+152 VFTGVDEYTVVGGFARVEDSGPQAVA
-167 LVGSS
+167 V
-172 GPLASAT
+172 

-188 GGSFDGRYLH
+188 GGSFDGSNFL
-198 GGHAFIDDSGP
+198 GGYTFIDDSGP

-220 LTITGGNFLEGR
+220 LTITGGSFLETR
-232 TKIIYAGDVT
+232 TKFIYAGDVS
-242 INEHGGAAG
+242 INRHGGAAG

-260 NTDMSQNSFMAAGRV
+260 NTDMSQDSFMAAGRV
-275 VAELDANV
+275 FAELNANV

-294 RTSGEEIYGGT
+294 RTSGEEIYGGS
-305 AVAWQFEHTSPTLG
+305 AVAWQVDHTSHALG

-459 EAASENGSAVA
+459 EAVSENGSAVA

-617 NTVNALGGT
+617 NTVHALGGT

-664 GYAEGKQFAPGES
+664 GYAEGKQLAPGES

-747 TSAGSAANA
+747 TSTGSAANA

-766 TTQFQGHLFGGSA
+766 TTRFQGDLFGGSA
-779 EARAAGNNSAEA
+779 EARAAGNHSAEA
-791 EASGNIIHL
+791 EASGNITHL
-800 MKGTAYDGDVYG
+800 MEGTTYDGDVYG

-865 HNKIEISGADDLSF
+865 HNKIVISGANDLSF

-891 TGAYA
+891 AGAYA
-896 ADNELVLKDTK
+896 ADNELILKNTK

-966 LLHTVNAEIHNDG
+966 LLHTVNAEIDNDG

-997 TTNRKELIVRC
+997 TTNKKELIVRR
-1008 DGVTTDAGVPVPV
+1008 DGGTDAGGPVPE
-1021 PSAPKPDEKPLPSG
+1021 PSAPTPDATPLPPS

-1042 GSPSITPPGGIVTPP
+1042 GSPPVVTPPSGIVTPP
-1057 PTPPALPPETPPPPP
+1057 PTPPALPPETPYD
-1072 TPPPTPPT
+1072 
-1080 PPPTPPTPPPTPP
+1080 
-1093 TPPPTPPTP
+1093 
-1102 PPGDGFRL
+1102 GGFRL
-1110 DEDNAKSLAET
+1110 IGDHAKSLAET
-1121 AAGSVAFIGSGMNL
+1121 MAGSVAFIGSGMNL

-1148 AASEGFAP
+1148 AAAEGFAP

-1162 SSMRAKTGS
+1162 SSMRIKTGS
-1171 HVDVK
+1171 HVDLK
-1176 GMNLAVGFSREVLR
+1176 GMNLAVGFSREVRR
-1190 GDDRLMFGP
+1190 GDERLIFGP

-1207 YDSYVNSAHGDGTL
+1207 YDSYVNAAHGDGSV
-1221 RYIGGG
+1221 RYVGGG
-1227 GFVRWEQPNG
+1227 GFLRWEQPSG
-1237 VFSEASL
+1237 VFAEASL
-1244 RCGRSSMDYSADL
+1244 RAGRSNMDYSATL
-1257 TTGRR
+1257 NVGGTPR
-1262 ATHTSYDAD
+1262 HTSYDTS
-1271 ANYIGAH
+1271 ANYLGAH
-1278 LGIGNHV
+1278 LGIGNRV
-1285 TMQDKSTREVYA
+1285 TMNDKSTREIYA
-1297 RYFFTRLGSADATLS
+1297 RYFFTRQGGTDATLS

-1325 VLRVGERW
+1325 ILRAGERFLFT
-1333 QLVHGSSALILGA
+1333 QKGGGSLILGA
-1346 SMQYEFDGEASATY
+1346 SMQYEFGGDASATY

-1381 LELGWKT
+1381 LELGWKAP
-1388 QMSSNSTAD
+1388 MSANSTAD
-1397 LSVEGWVGKLR
+1397 LSVEGWIGKLR

-1414 GFAWKF
+1414 GFAWQF

>member
-1 MKHHSQRSKR
+1 MKQHAQRSKR

-53 AEDGVAGS
+53 TEDGVAGS

-69 TVGRTGDGDTPNIGV
+69 TVGRTGGGDTPRLQRATPSEWSFAYGTYLKSSVPI
-84 KDTHGNF
+84 
-91 YQWRN
+91 
-96 AFGAARDIHLANAN
+96 AN
-110 IHLSNSKAIVRSGK
+110 INITNGKAIIRSGT
-124 LKGAYGAAAW
+124 LHEATGTN
-134 AIGGTALVEDNT
+134 IELNQGGTAHVENST
-146 VEVSGG
+146 VEISGG
-152 VFTGTDGSAVAGGLA
+152 TFLGNGYFTPLIYGGVVIIKKPGTQGVAEVVRSHATVTGGTFESGGLDAGFARSDNETRAEA
-167 LVGSS
+167 L
-172 GPLASAT
+172 AEENTAT
-179 ARRNHATIT
+179 
-188 GGSFDGRYLH
+188 F
-198 GGHAFIDDSGP
+198 
-209 LLADATAEGNT
+209 
-220 LTITGGNFLEGR
+220 TGGNFSDYTFSMTGG
-232 TKIIYAGDVT
+232 YAGADSLQT
-242 INEHGGAAG
+242 AAAK
-251 RALRNHLTI
+251 ALRNRLTI
-260 NTDMSQNSFMAAGRV
+260 NTSARVFRLQGGMAVTSNGRIRS
-275 VAELDANV
+275 A
-283 NLQANENVANV
+283 QANENVVNV
-294 RTSGEEIYGGT
+294 RASVHNELIGGFAWSHLASSGT
-305 AVAWQFEHTSPTLG
+305 AVAAPLSTA
-319 TVEAHRN
+319 EANRN

-331 AGSGTFDRKSAAGY
+331 PGSGEFTDRSVGGW
-345 SELKASD
+345 SELSD
-352 TTTLRAAANE
+352 SQVTELRGAANE
-362 NEFSIEGGNFDNIWG
+362 NEFSIG
-377 GGALGGGS
+377 GGTLRLTYGGMS
-385 SIKSE
+385 QAVNS
-390 RTGADTFAAATA
+390 RTGADSVARAEA
-402 NKNKLWVG
+402 NKNKVWSK
-410 THAGWFNADLIG
+410 ADNFEGDLLG
-422 GSAKVQATA
+422 GSALAWTTD

-440 NELYVKGGT
+440 NEMYVNTGT
-449 YRQNVYSGSA
+449 YQYNIYSGSTKA
-459 EAASENGSAVA
+459 ESENGSAVA

-478 TETNVTPDLMGGHAS
+478 TETNVMQGIMGGLAS

-572 LSAAAARNDVLLQD
+572 LSAAAARNEVLLQD

-617 NTVNALGGT
+617 NTVHALGGT

-664 GYAEGKQFAPGES
+664 GYAEGKQLAPGES

-683 KANENKVWVGA
+683 KANENKVWVGV

-718 KAEAN
+718 SAEAN

-766 TTQFQGHLFGGSA
+766 TTRFQGDLFGGSA
-779 EARAAGNNSAEA
+779 EARAAGNYSAEA
-791 EASGNIIHL
+791 EASGNITHL
-800 MKGTAYDGDVYG
+800 MEGTAYDGDVYG

-851 DPAADPNDVHEEVH
+851 DLAADPNDVHEEVH
-865 HNKIEISGADDLSF
+865 HNKIVISGANDLSF

-891 TGAYA
+891 AGAYA
-896 ADNELVLKDTK
+896 ADNELILKNTK

-920 AFYVPSDITEDDTM
+920 AFYMPSDITEDDTM

-997 TTNRKELIVRC
+997 TTNRKELIVRR
-1008 DGVTTDAGVPVPV
+1008 DGLTDAGGSVPVP
-1021 PSAPKPDEKPLPSG
+1021 PPPKPDEKPLPST

-1042 GSPSITPPGGIVTPP
+1042 VVTPPGGIVTPP
-1057 PTPPALPPETPPPPP
+1057 PTPPALPPETPYD
-1072 TPPPTPPT
+1072 
-1080 PPPTPPTPPPTPP
+1080 
-1093 TPPPTPPTP
+1093 
-1102 PPGDGFRL
+1102 GGFRL
-1110 DEDNAKSLAET
+1110 IGDHAKSLAET
-1121 AAGSVAFIGSGMNL
+1121 MAGSVAFIGSGMNL
-1135 FTNLGMSSASIEA
+1135 FTGLGMSSASIEA
-1148 AASEGFAP
+1148 AAAEGFAP

-1162 SSMRAKTGS
+1162 SSMRVKTGS
-1171 HVDVK
+1171 HVDLK
-1176 GMNLAVGFSREVLR
+1176 GMNLAVGFSREVRR
-1190 GDDRLMFGP
+1190 GDERLIFGP

-1207 YDSYVNSAHGDGTL
+1207 YDSYVNAAHGDGSV
-1221 RYIGGG
+1221 RYVGGG
-1227 GFVRWEQPNG
+1227 GFLRWEQPSG
-1237 VFSEASL
+1237 VFAEASL
-1244 RCGRSSMDYSADL
+1244 RAGRSNMDYSVTL
-1257 TTGRR
+1257 NVGGTPR
-1262 ATHTSYDAD
+1262 HTSYDTS
-1271 ANYIGAH
+1271 ANYVGAH
-1278 LGIGNHV
+1278 LGIGNRV
-1285 TMQDKSTREVYA
+1285 TMNDKSTREIYA
-1297 RYFFTRLGSADATLS
+1297 RYFFTRQGGTDATLS

-1325 VLRVGERW
+1325 ILRAGQRW
-1333 QLVHGSSALILGA
+1333 MFPRGGGSFILGA
-1346 SMQYEFDGEASATY
+1346 SAQYEFGGDASATY

-1381 LELGWKT
+1381 LELGWKAP
-1388 QMSSNSTAD
+1388 MSANSTAD
-1397 LSVEGWVGKLR
+1397 VSLEGWVGKLR
-1408 GVTFRA
+1408 GITFRA
-1414 GFAWKF
+1414 GFAWQF

>member
-53 AEDGVAGS
+53 TEDGVAGS

-69 TVGRTGDGDTPNIGV
+69 TVGRTGDGDTPRLQRATPSEWSFAYGTYLKSSV
-84 KDTHGNF
+84 P
-91 YQWRN
+91 
-96 AFGAARDIHLANAN
+96 LAN
-110 IHLSNSKAIVRSGK
+110 IHITNGKAIVRSGT
-124 LKGAYGAAAW
+124 LHDAVGTY
-134 AIGGTALVEDNT
+134 IELTQGGTARVENST
-146 VEVSGG
+146 AEASGGTFLFNLTQVPSLTGGEVSIEGAGTHGVAEVVRSHATFTGGTFGSIQVSGG
-152 VFTGTDGSAVAGGLA
+152 RAFSENDTRAEA
-167 LVGSS
+167 LVEENT
-172 GPLASAT
+172 AT
-179 ARRNHATIT
+179 
-188 GGSFDGRYLH
+188 F
-198 GGHAFIDDSGP
+198 
-209 LLADATAEGNT
+209 
-220 LTITGGNFLEGR
+220 TGGNISPDGLSMTGG
-232 TKIIYAGDVT
+232 YAYAESLNT
-242 INEHGGAAG
+242 AAAK
-251 RALRNHLTI
+251 ALRNRLTVHTPTGI
-260 NTDMSQNSFMAAGRV
+260 RSFDLVGGQATTSNGSSRSA
-275 VAELDANV
+275 
-283 NLQANENVANV
+283 QANENVINAKTSVYQRLIGGFAWSHPAYSTSVPAPLSTTEAN
-294 RTSGEEIYGGT
+294 
-305 AVAWQFEHTSPTLG
+305 
-319 TVEAHRN
+319 RN
-326 KVWIA
+326 KIWIA
-331 AGSGTFDRKSAAGY
+331 AGSGEFTGRSVCGW
-345 SELKASD
+345 SELND
-352 TTTLRAAANE
+352 NQITELRGAANE
-362 NEFSIEGGNFDNIWG
+362 NEFSIG
-377 GGALGGGS
+377 GGTLRLTYGGM
-385 SIKSE
+385 SE
-390 RTGADTFAAATA
+390 AVNSRTGADSVARAEA
-402 NKNKLWVG
+402 NKNKVWSK
-410 THAGWFNADLIG
+410 ADTLEGDLLG
-422 GSAKVQATA
+422 GSALAWTTD

-440 NELYVKGGT
+440 NEMYVNIGT
-449 YRQNVYSGSA
+449 YQYNIYSGTTKA
-459 EAASENGSAVA
+459 VSENGSAVA

-478 TETNVTPDLMGGHAS
+478 TETNVMQGITGGHAS

-525 TQQDSGTY
+525 TQRDSGTY

-572 LSAAAARNDVLLQD
+572 LSAAAARNEVLLQD

-617 NTVNALGGT
+617 NTVHALGGT

-664 GYAEGKQFAPGES
+664 GYAEGKQLAPGES

-766 TTQFQGHLFGGSA
+766 TTRFQGDLFGGSA
-779 EARAAGNNSAEA
+779 EARAAGNHSAEA
-791 EASGNIIHL
+791 EASGNITHL
-800 MKGTAYDGDVYG
+800 MEGTTYDGDVYG

-865 HNKIEISGADDLSF
+865 HNKIVISGANDLSF

-891 TGAYA
+891 AGSYA

-907 NITVKSVE
+907 NITVTSVE

-966 LLHTVNAEIHNDG
+966 LLHMVNAEIHNDG

-997 TTNRKELIVRC
+997 TTNRKELIVRR
-1008 DGVTTDAGVPVPV
+1008 DGGTDAGGPVPE
-1021 PSAPKPDEKPLPSG
+1021 PSAPTPDTTPLPSG
-1035 ATPPTPP
+1035 ATPPPPP
-1042 GSPSITPPGGIVTPP
+1042 GSPPVVTPPSGIVTPP
-1057 PTPPALPPETPPPPP
+1057 PTPPALPPETPYD
-1072 TPPPTPPT
+1072 
-1080 PPPTPPTPPPTPP
+1080 
-1093 TPPPTPPTP
+1093 
-1102 PPGDGFRL
+1102 GGFRL
-1110 DEDNAKSLAET
+1110 IGDHAKSLAET
-1121 AAGSVAFIGSGMNL
+1121 MAGSVAFIGSGMNL
-1135 FTNLGMSSASIEA
+1135 FTGLGMSSASIEA
-1148 AASEGFAP
+1148 AAAEGFAP

-1162 SSMRAKTGS
+1162 SSMRIKTGS
-1171 HVDVK
+1171 HVDLK
-1176 GMNLAVGFSREVLR
+1176 GMNLAVGFSREVRR
-1190 GDDRLMFGP
+1190 GDERLIFGP

-1207 YDSYVNSAHGDGTL
+1207 YDSYVNAAHGDGSV
-1221 RYIGGG
+1221 RYVGGG
-1227 GFVRWEQPNG
+1227 GFLRWEQPSG
-1237 VFSEASL
+1237 VFAEASL
-1244 RCGRSSMDYSADL
+1244 RAGRSNMDYSATL
-1257 TTGRR
+1257 NVGGTPR
-1262 ATHTSYDAD
+1262 HTSYDTS
-1271 ANYIGAH
+1271 ANYVGAH
-1278 LGIGNHV
+1278 LGIGNRV
-1285 TMQDKSTREVYA
+1285 TMNDKSTREIYA
-1297 RYFFTRLGSADATLS
+1297 RYFFTRQGGTDATLS

-1325 VLRVGERW
+1325 ILRAGERFLFT
-1333 QLVHGSSALILGA
+1333 QKGGGSLILGA
-1346 SMQYEFDGEASATY
+1346 SMQYEFGGDASATY

-1381 LELGWKT
+1381 LELGWKAP
-1388 QMSSNSTAD
+1388 MSANSTAD
-1397 LSVEGWVGKLR
+1397 LSVEGWIGKLR

-1414 GFAWKF
+1414 GFAWQF

>member
-39 ADPIVASSVTSDMV
+39 ADPIVASSVTSDTV
-53 AEDGVAGS
+53 AEDGVMGS
-61 IDGSSATI
+61 MDGSSATI

-96 AFGAARDIHLANAN
+96 VVGAYRVIPLANAN

-124 LKGAYGAAAW
+124 LKGAYGAVAW

-152 VFTGTDGSAVAGGLA
+152 VFTGTDEYTVVGGFARVEDSGPQAVA
-167 LVGSS
+167 V
-172 GPLASAT
+172 

-188 GGSFDGRYLH
+188 GGSFDGSNFL
-198 GGHAFIDDSGP
+198 GGYTFIDDSGP

-220 LTITGGNFLEGR
+220 LTITGGSFLETR
-232 TKIIYAGDVT
+232 AKFIYAGDVS
-242 INEHGGAAG
+242 INRHGGAAG

-260 NTDMSQNSFMAAGRV
+260 NTDMSQNSFMSAGRV
-275 VAELDANV
+275 FAELNANV
-283 NLQANENVANV
+283 DLQANENVANV
-294 RTSGEEIYGGT
+294 RTSGEEIYGGS
-305 AVAWQFEHTSPTLG
+305 AVAWQVDHTSHALG

-362 NEFSIEGGNFDNIWG
+362 NEFSIEGGNFDNNWG

-390 RTGADTFAAATA
+390 RTGADTFAGATA

-449 YRQNVYSGSA
+449 YQQNVYSGSA
-459 EAASENGSAVA
+459 EAVSENGSAVA

-533 VLQSTGTANE
+533 VLQSTGTANK

-572 LSAAAARNDVLLQD
+572 LSAAAAKNDVLLQD

-617 NTVNALGGT
+617 NTVHALGGT

-664 GYAEGKQFAPGES
+664 GYAEGKQLAPGES

-694 GAGTFTD
+694 DAGTFTD

-732 TFREDVTSGRSFARN
+732 TFREDVTSGKSFARN

-766 TTQFQGHLFGGSA
+766 TTRFQGDLFGGSA
-779 EARAAGNNSAEA
+779 EARAAGNYSAEA
-791 EASGNIIHL
+791 KASGNITHL
-800 MKGTAYDGDVYG
+800 MEGTTYDGDVYG

-820 TGNVYL
+820 TGMVDL

-836 GGTYRGNI
+836 GGTYRGSI

-851 DPAADPNDVHEEVH
+851 DPAADPTNVHEEVH
-865 HNKIEISGADDLSF
+865 HNKIEISGANDLSF

-891 TGAYA
+891 AGAYA
-896 ADNELVLKDTK
+896 ADNELILRDTK

-979 TATMTVHEGIS
+979 TATMNVHEGIS
-990 GTERMSV
+990 GTERISV
-997 TTNRKELIVRC
+997 TTNRKELIVRR
-1008 DGVTTDAGVPVPV
+1008 DGATDAGGPVPV
-1021 PSAPKPDEKPLPSG
+1021 PPPPKPDEKPLPSG

-1057 PTPPALPPETPPPPP
+1057 PTPPALPPETPYD
-1072 TPPPTPPT
+1072 
-1080 PPPTPPTPPPTPP
+1080 
-1093 TPPPTPPTP
+1093 
-1102 PPGDGFRL
+1102 GGFRL
-1110 DEDNAKSLAET
+1110 IDDHAKSLAET
-1121 AAGSVAFIGSGMNL
+1121 MAGSVAFIGSGMNL
-1135 FTNLGMSSASIEA
+1135 FTGLGMSSASIEA
-1148 AASEGFAP
+1148 AAAEGFAP

-1162 SSMRAKTGS
+1162 SSMRIATGS
-1171 HVDVK
+1171 HVDLK
-1176 GMNLAVGFSREVLR
+1176 GMNLAVGFSREVKR
-1190 GDDRLMFGP
+1190 DDNRLIFGP
-1199 IVEYGRGS
+1199 IVEYGRGT
-1207 YDSYVNSAHGDGTL
+1207 YDSYVNAAHGDGSI
-1221 RYIGGG
+1221 RYIGAG
-1227 GFVRWEQPNG
+1227 GFIRQEQKDG
-1237 VFSEASL
+1237 MFYEGSL
-1244 RCGRSSMDYSADL
+1244 RAGRSNMDYSATLNVGD
-1257 TTGRR
+1257 TPR
-1262 ATHTSYDAD
+1262 HTSYDTR

-1278 LGIGNHV
+1278 LGAGQST
-1285 TMQDKSTREVYA
+1285 TMKDGGKQEVYV
-1297 RYFFTRLGSADATLS
+1297 RYFYTRQNGTDATLS
-1312 TGDRYSFSAVNSH
+1312 TGDRYSFSAVDSH
-1325 VLRVGERW
+1325 ILRTGARW
-1333 QLVHGSSALILGA
+1333 MHPQKGGSLIVGA
-1346 SMQYEFDGEASATY
+1346 SVQYEFGGDASATY

-1367 YTSPSPSLKGFSGS
+1367 YTSPSPSLKGVSAS
-1381 LELGWKT
+1381 VELGWKT
-1388 QMSSNSTAD
+1388 RMSANSTAD
-1397 LSVEGWVGKLR
+1397 LSVEGWTGKQR
-1408 GVTFRA
+1408 GVNFRA
-1414 GFAWKF
+1414 GFAWQF

>member
-39 ADPIVASSVTSDMV
+39 ADDVDDVVISSVTEDMIFPRV
-53 AEDGVAGS
+53 NTDVVGS
-61 IDGSSATI
+61 LDGSSATI
-69 TVGRTGDGDTPNIGV
+69 TIGRTGYGTTPRIFTV
-84 KDTHGNF
+84 YSSGNF
-91 YQWRN
+91 ARWCVAY
-96 AFGAARDIHLANAN
+96 GALYLQRDTENVL
-110 IHLSNSKAIVRSGK
+110 LTNSKAIIRSGS
-124 LKGAYGAAAW
+124 LLGGIGADIYLSK
-134 AIGGTALVEDNT
+134 GGTARVEDST

-152 VFTGTDGSAVAGGLA
+152 NFERSDTSSVYPHFFGGSVYVSESGTHGVAEVVRSHATVTGGTFEAVNIAGGNVNSFSIAHAEA
-167 LVGSS
+167 LSEENT
-172 GPLASAT
+172 AT
-179 ARRNHATIT
+179 FT
-188 GGSFDGRYLH
+188 GGSTRDRAGADLY
-198 GGHAFIDDSGP
+198 GGTAFAESHN
-209 LLADATAEGNT
+209 TA
-220 LTITGGNFLEGR
+220 
-232 TKIIYAGDVT
+232 
-242 INEHGGAAG
+242 AA
-251 RALRNHLTI
+251 RALRNRLTV
-260 NTDMSQNSFMAAGRV
+260 NTGTELGSLYGGRAV
-275 VAELDANV
+275 TGSGTSRSA
-283 NLQANENVANV
+283 QANENVINVKASAKTFFGGYAGSIDYPSIATALSTAEAN
-294 RTSGEEIYGGT
+294 
-305 AVAWQFEHTSPTLG
+305 
-319 TVEAHRN
+319 RN

-331 AGSGTFDRKSAAGY
+331 PGSGTFTDPSAGGQ
-345 SELKASD
+345 SKLSDSQITEL
-352 TTTLRAAANE
+352 RGAAHE
-362 NEFSIEGGNFDNIWG
+362 NELSIG
-377 GGALGGGS
+377 GGTFAADIAGGRS
-385 SIKSE
+385 FAE
-390 RTGADTFAAATA
+390 NTRTGADSIARAEAV
-402 NKNKLWVG
+402 KNKVWTPAG
-410 THAGWFNADLIG
+410 TFQADLSG

-449 YRQNVYSGSA
+449 YQQNVYSGSA
-459 EAASENGSAVA
+459 EAVSENGSAVA

-512 GGARSFIGGYAEG
+512 GGARSFIGGYADG
-525 TQQDSGTY
+525 TQRDSGTY

-572 LSAAAARNDVLLQD
+572 LSAAAERNDVLLQD

-617 NTVNALGGT
+617 NTVHALGGT

-632 GGSAYA
+632 GGSAYV
-638 EAKREFN
+638 EAKGEFN

-651 KLAVSAGAKNFIG
+651 KLAVSVGAKNFIG
-664 GYAEGKQFAPGES
+664 GYAEGKQLAPGER

-756 VDNRLWVYGG
+756 VDNHLWVYGG
-766 TTQFQGHLFGGSA
+766 TTRFQRDLFGGSA
-779 EARAAGNNSAEA
+779 EARAAGNSSAEA
-791 EASGNIIHL
+791 EASGNITHL
-800 MKGTAYDGDVYG
+800 MEGTTYDADVYG

-865 HNKIEISGADDLSF
+865 HNKIVISGANDLSF

-891 TGAYA
+891 AGAYA

-920 AFYVPSDITEDDTM
+920 AFHVPSDITEDDTM

-941 RNIDLSGKTVDAYL
+941 RNIDLSGKTVDAYIP
-955 QGSTSLPNRIR
+955 GSTSLPNRIR

-990 GTERMSV
+990 GTRHISV
-997 TTNRKELIVRC
+997 TTNRKELIVRG
-1008 DGVTTDAGVPVPV
+1008 DTLTDAGGPVPE
-1021 PSAPKPDEKPLPSG
+1021 PSAPTPDTTPLPPG

-1042 GSPSITPPGGIVTPP
+1042 GSPPVVTPPSGIVTPP
-1057 PTPPALPPETPPPPP
+1057 PTPPALPPETPYD
-1072 TPPPTPPT
+1072 
-1080 PPPTPPTPPPTPP
+1080 
-1093 TPPPTPPTP
+1093 
-1102 PPGDGFRL
+1102 GGFRL
-1110 DEDNAKSLAET
+1110 IGDHAKSLAET
-1121 AAGSVAFIGSGMNL
+1121 MAGSVAFIGSGMNL
-1135 FTNLGMSSASIEA
+1135 FTGLGMSSASIEA
-1148 AASEGFAP
+1148 AAAEGFAP

-1162 SSMRAKTGS
+1162 SSMRIATGS
-1171 HVDVK
+1171 HVDLK
-1176 GMNLAVGFSREVLR
+1176 GMNLAVGFSREVKR
-1190 GDDRLMFGP
+1190 DDNRLIFGP
-1199 IVEYGRGS
+1199 IVEYGRGT
-1207 YDSYVNSAHGDGTL
+1207 YDSYVNAAHGDGSI
-1221 RYIGGG
+1221 RYIGAG
-1227 GFVRWEQPNG
+1227 GFIRQEQKDG
-1237 VFSEASL
+1237 MFYEGSL
-1244 RCGRSSMDYSADL
+1244 RAGRSNMDYSATL
-1257 TTGRR
+1257 NVGGTPR
-1262 ATHTSYDAD
+1262 HTSYDTR

-1278 LGIGNHV
+1278 LGAGQST
-1285 TMQDKSTREVYA
+1285 TMKDGGKQEVYV
-1297 RYFFTRLGSADATLS
+1297 RYFYTRQNGTDATLS
-1312 TGDRYSFSAVNSH
+1312 TGDRYSFSAVDSH
-1325 VLRVGERW
+1325 VLRTGARW
-1333 QLVHGSSALILGA
+1333 MHPQKGGSLIVGA
-1346 SMQYEFDGEASATY
+1346 SVQYEFGGDASATY

-1367 YTSPSPSLKGFSGS
+1367 YTSPSPSLKGVSAS
-1381 LELGWKT
+1381 VELGWKT
-1388 QMSSNSTAD
+1388 QMSANSTAD
-1397 LSVEGWVGKLR
+1397 LSIEGWTGKQR
-1408 GVTFRA
+1408 GVNFRA
-1414 GFAWKF
+1414 GFAWQF

>member
-53 AEDGVAGS
+53 AEDGVMGS
-61 IDGSSATI
+61 MDGSSATI

-96 AFGAARDIHLANAN
+96 VVGAYRLIPLANAN

-152 VFTGTDGSAVAGGLA
+152 VFTGTDEYTVVGGFARVEDSGPQAVA
-167 LVGSS
+167 V
-172 GPLASAT
+172 

-188 GGSFDGRYLH
+188 GGSFDGSHFL
-198 GGHAFIDDSGP
+198 GGYTFIDDSGP

-220 LTITGGNFLEGR
+220 LTITGGSFLERR
-232 TKIIYAGDVT
+232 TKFIYAGDVT
-242 INEHGGAAG
+242 INKHGGAAG

-275 VAELDANV
+275 VAELNANV

-294 RTSGEEIYGGT
+294 RTSGEEIYGGS

-345 SELKASD
+345 SELKASN

-449 YRQNVYSGSA
+449 YQQNVYSGSA
-459 EAASENGSAVA
+459 EAVSENGSAVA

-617 NTVNALGGT
+617 NTVHALGGT

-632 GGSAYA
+632 GGSAYV

-651 KLAVSAGAKNFIG
+651 KLAVPVGAKNFIG
-664 GYAEGKQFAPGES
+664 GYAEGKQLAPGER

-766 TTQFQGHLFGGSA
+766 TTRFQGDLFGGSA
-779 EARAAGNNSAEA
+779 EARAAGNSSAEA
-791 EASGNIIHL
+791 EASGNITHL
-800 MKGTAYDGDVYG
+800 MEGTTYDADVYG

-851 DPAADPNDVHEEVH
+851 DPAADPTNVHEEVH
-865 HNKIEISGADDLSF
+865 HNKIVISGANDLSF

-891 TGAYA
+891 AGAYA

-920 AFYVPSDITEDDTM
+920 AFHVPSDITEDDTM

-941 RNIDLSGKTVDAYL
+941 RNIDLSGKTVDAYIP
-955 QGSTSLPNRIR
+955 GSTSLPNRIR

-990 GTERMSV
+990 GTRHISV
-997 TTNRKELIVRC
+997 TTNRKELIVRG
-1008 DGVTTDAGVPVPV
+1008 DTLTDAGGPVPE
-1021 PSAPKPDEKPLPSG
+1021 PSAPTPDTTPLPPGS
-1035 ATPPTPP
+1035 TPPPP
-1042 GSPSITPPGGIVTPP
+1042 GSPPVVTPPSGIVTPP
-1057 PTPPALPPETPPPPP
+1057 PTPPALPPETPYD
-1072 TPPPTPPT
+1072 
-1080 PPPTPPTPPPTPP
+1080 
-1093 TPPPTPPTP
+1093 
-1102 PPGDGFRL
+1102 GGFRL
-1110 DEDNAKSLAET
+1110 IGDHAKSLAET
-1121 AAGSVAFIGSGMNL
+1121 MAGSVAFIGSGMNL
-1135 FTNLGMSSASIEA
+1135 FTGLGMSSASIEA
-1148 AASEGFAP
+1148 AAAEGFAP

-1162 SSMRAKTGS
+1162 SSMRIATGS
-1171 HVDVK
+1171 HVDLK
-1176 GMNLAVGFSREVLR
+1176 GMNLAVGFSREVKR
-1190 GDDRLMFGP
+1190 DDNRLIFGP
-1199 IVEYGRGS
+1199 IVEYGRGT
-1207 YDSYVNSAHGDGTL
+1207 YDSYVNAAHGDGSI
-1221 RYIGGG
+1221 RYIGAG
-1227 GFVRWEQPNG
+1227 GFIRQEQKDG
-1237 VFSEASL
+1237 MFYEGSL
-1244 RCGRSSMDYSADL
+1244 RAGRSNMDYSATL
-1257 TTGRR
+1257 NVGGTPR
-1262 ATHTSYDAD
+1262 HTSYDTR

-1278 LGIGNHV
+1278 LGVGQST
-1285 TMQDKSTREVYA
+1285 TMKDGGKQEVYV
-1297 RYFFTRLGSADATLS
+1297 RYFYTRQNGTDATLS
-1312 TGDRYSFSAVNSH
+1312 TGDRYSFSAVDSH
-1325 VLRVGERW
+1325 VLRTGARW
-1333 QLVHGSSALILGA
+1333 MHPQKGGSLIVGA
-1346 SMQYEFDGEASATY
+1346 SVQYEFGGDASATY

-1367 YTSPSPSLKGFSGS
+1367 YTSPSPSLKGVSAS
-1381 LELGWKT
+1381 VELGWKT
-1388 QMSSNSTAD
+1388 QMSANSTAD
-1397 LSVEGWVGKLR
+1397 LSVEGWTGKQR
-1408 GVTFRA
+1408 GVNFRA
-1414 GFAWKF
+1414 GFAWQF

>member
-53 AEDGVAGS
+53 AEDGVMGS
-61 IDGSSATI
+61 MDGSSATI

-96 AFGAARDIHLANAN
+96 VVGAYRLIPLANAN

-152 VFTGTDGSAVAGGLA
+152 VFTGTDEYTVVGGFARVEDSGPQAVA
-167 LVGSS
+167 V
-172 GPLASAT
+172 

-188 GGSFDGRYLH
+188 GGSFDGSHFL
-198 GGHAFIDDSGP
+198 GGYTFIDDSGP

-220 LTITGGNFLEGR
+220 LTITGGSFLERR
-232 TKIIYAGDVT
+232 TKFIYAGDVT
-242 INEHGGAAG
+242 INKHGGAAG

-275 VAELDANV
+275 VAELNANV

-294 RTSGEEIYGGT
+294 RTSGEEIYGGS

-345 SELKASD
+345 SELKASN

-449 YRQNVYSGSA
+449 YQQNVYSGSA
-459 EAASENGSAVA
+459 EAVSENGSAVA

-617 NTVNALGGT
+617 NTVHALGGT

-632 GGSAYA
+632 GGSAYV

-664 GYAEGKQFAPGES
+664 GYAEGKQLAPGER

-766 TTQFQGHLFGGSA
+766 TTRFQGDLFGGSA
-779 EARAAGNNSAEA
+779 EARAAGNSSAEA
-791 EASGNIIHL
+791 EASGNITHL
-800 MKGTAYDGDVYG
+800 MEGTTYDADVYG

-851 DPAADPNDVHEEVH
+851 DPAADPTNVHEEVH
-865 HNKIEISGADDLSF
+865 HNKIVISGANDLSF

-891 TGAYA
+891 AGAYA

-920 AFYVPSDITEDDTM
+920 AFHVPSDITEDDTM

-941 RNIDLSGKTVDAYL
+941 RNIDLSGKTVDAYIP
-955 QGSTSLPNRIR
+955 GSTSLPNRIR

-990 GTERMSV
+990 GTRHISV
-997 TTNRKELIVRC
+997 TTNRKELIVRG
-1008 DGVTTDAGVPVPV
+1008 DTLTDAGGPVPE
-1021 PSAPKPDEKPLPSG
+1021 PSAPTPDTTPLPPGS
-1035 ATPPTPP
+1035 TPPPP
-1042 GSPSITPPGGIVTPP
+1042 GSPPVVTPPSGIVTPP
-1057 PTPPALPPETPPPPP
+1057 PTPPALPPETPYD
-1072 TPPPTPPT
+1072 
-1080 PPPTPPTPPPTPP
+1080 
-1093 TPPPTPPTP
+1093 
-1102 PPGDGFRL
+1102 GGFRL
-1110 DEDNAKSLAET
+1110 IGDHAKSLAET
-1121 AAGSVAFIGSGMNL
+1121 MAGSVAFIGSGMNL
-1135 FTNLGMSSASIEA
+1135 FTGLGMSSASIEA
-1148 AASEGFAP
+1148 AAAEGFAP

-1162 SSMRAKTGS
+1162 SSMRIATGS
-1171 HVDVK
+1171 HVDLK
-1176 GMNLAVGFSREVLR
+1176 GMNLAVGFSREVKR
-1190 GDDRLMFGP
+1190 DDNRLIFGP
-1199 IVEYGRGS
+1199 IVEYGRGT
-1207 YDSYVNSAHGDGTL
+1207 YDSYVNAAHGDGSI
-1221 RYIGGG
+1221 RYIGAG
-1227 GFVRWEQPNG
+1227 GFIRQEQKDG
-1237 VFSEASL
+1237 MFYEGSL
-1244 RCGRSSMDYSADL
+1244 RAGRSNMDYSATL
-1257 TTGRR
+1257 NVGGTPR
-1262 ATHTSYDAD
+1262 HTSYDTR

-1278 LGIGNHV
+1278 LGVGQST
-1285 TMQDKSTREVYA
+1285 TMKDGGKQEVYV
-1297 RYFFTRLGSADATLS
+1297 RYFYTRQNGTDATLS
-1312 TGDRYSFSAVNSH
+1312 TGDRYSFSAVDSH
-1325 VLRVGERW
+1325 VLRTGARW
-1333 QLVHGSSALILGA
+1333 MHPQKGGSLIVGA
-1346 SMQYEFDGEASATY
+1346 SVQYEFGGDASATY

-1367 YTSPSPSLKGFSGS
+1367 YTSPSPSLKGVSAS
-1381 LELGWKT
+1381 VELGWKT
-1388 QMSSNSTAD
+1388 QMSANSTAD
-1397 LSVEGWVGKLR
+1397 LSIEGWTGKQR
-1408 GVTFRA
+1408 GVNFRA
-1414 GFAWKF
+1414 GFAWQF

>member
-39 ADPIVASSVTSDMV
+39 ADPIVVSSVTSDMV
-53 AEDGVAGS
+53 TEDGVAGS

-167 LVGSS
+167 RVEDG
-172 GPLASAT
+172 GPQAVAV

-198 GGHAFIDDSGP
+198 GGHAFIDDSGTIF
-209 LLADATAEGNT
+209 ADATAEGNT

-319 TVEAHRN
+319 TAEAHRN

-345 SELKASD
+345 SELKASN

-362 NEFSIEGGNFDNIWG
+362 NEFSIEGDNFDNIWG

-385 SIKSE
+385 FIEST
-390 RTGADTFAAATA
+390 RTGADTFAGATA

-440 NELYVKGGT
+440 NEMYVNTGT
-449 YRQNVYSGSA
+449 YQYNIYSGSTKA
-459 EAASENGSAVA
+459 ESENGSAVA

-478 TETNVTPDLMGGHAS
+478 TETNVMQGITGGHAS
-493 AEAKGTFDVLAS
+493 TEAKGTFDVLAN

-512 GGARSFIGGYAEG
+512 GGAHSFIGGYAEG
-525 TQQDSGTY
+525 TQRDSGTY

-543 NSMEIRSTG
+543 NSMEIRTTG

-617 NTVNALGGT
+617 NIVHALGGT

-651 KLAVSAGAKNFIG
+651 QLAVSAGAKNFIG
-664 GYAEGKQFAPGES
+664 GYAEGKQLAPGEL

-683 KANENKVWVGA
+683 KANENKVWVGV

-718 KAEAN
+718 SAEAN

-756 VDNRLWVYGG
+756 VDNHLWVYGG
-766 TTQFQGHLFGGSA
+766 TTRFQGHLFGGSA
-779 EARAAGNNSAEA
+779 EARATGNHSAEA
-791 EASGNIIHL
+791 EASGNITHL
-800 MKGTAYDGDVYG
+800 MEGTTYDGDVYG

-865 HNKIEISGADDLSF
+865 HNKIVISGANDLSF
-879 ASLYGYRHRVGG
+879 AGLYGYRHRVGG
-891 TGAYA
+891 AGAYA

-920 AFYVPSDITEDDTM
+920 AFHVPSDISEDDTM

-955 QGSTSLPNRIR
+955 PGSTSLPNRIR

-990 GTERMSV
+990 GTRHMSV
-997 TTNRKELIVRC
+997 TTNRKELIVRG
-1008 DGVTTDAGVPVPV
+1008 DTLTDAGVSVP
-1021 PSAPKPDEKPLPSG
+1021 PPPAPKPDEKPLPSG

-1057 PTPPALPPETPPPPP
+1057 PTPPALPPETPYD
-1072 TPPPTPPT
+1072 
-1080 PPPTPPTPPPTPP
+1080 
-1093 TPPPTPPTP
+1093 
-1102 PPGDGFRL
+1102 GGFRL
-1110 DEDNAKSLAET
+1110 IDDHAKSLAET
-1121 AAGSVAFIGSGMNL
+1121 MAGSVAFIGSGMNL
-1135 FTNLGMSSASIEA
+1135 FTGLGMSSASIEA
-1148 AASEGFAP
+1148 AAAEGFAP

-1162 SSMRAKTGS
+1162 SSMRIKTGS
-1171 HVDVK
+1171 HVDLK
-1176 GMNLAVGFSREVLR
+1176 GMNLAVGFSREVRR
-1190 GDDRLMFGP
+1190 GDERLIFGP

-1207 YDSYVNSAHGDGTL
+1207 YDSYVNAAHGDGSI
-1221 RYIGGG
+1221 RYIGAG
-1227 GFVRWEQPNG
+1227 GFIRQEQKDG
-1237 VFSEASL
+1237 MFYEASL
-1244 RCGRSSMDYSADL
+1244 RAGRSNMDY
-1257 TTGRR
+1257 G
-1262 ATHTSYDAD
+1262 ATLDVGGTPRHTSYDTR

-1278 LGIGNHV
+1278 LGVGQST
-1285 TMQDKSTREVYA
+1285 TMKDGGKQEVYV
-1297 RYFFTRLGSADATLS
+1297 RYFYTRQNGTDATLS
-1312 TGDRYSFSAVNSH
+1312 TGDRYSFSAVDSH
-1325 VLRVGERW
+1325 ILRTGARW
-1333 QLVHGSSALILGA
+1333 MHPQKGGSLIVGA
-1346 SMQYEFDGEASATY
+1346 SVQYEFGGDASATY

-1381 LELGWKT
+1381 LELGWKAP
-1388 QMSSNSTAD
+1388 MSANSTAD
-1397 LSVEGWVGKLR
+1397 VSLEGWVGKLR
-1408 GVTFRA
+1408 GITFRA
-1414 GFAWKF
+1414 GFAWQF

>member
-53 AEDGVAGS
+53 AEDGVMGS
-61 IDGSSATI
+61 MDGSSATI

-96 AFGAARDIHLANAN
+96 VVGAYRLIPLANAN

-152 VFTGTDGSAVAGGLA
+152 VFTGTDEYTVVGGFARVEDSGPQAVA
-167 LVGSS
+167 V
-172 GPLASAT
+172 

-188 GGSFDGRYLH
+188 GGSFDGSHFL
-198 GGHAFIDDSGP
+198 GGYTFIDDSGP

-220 LTITGGNFLEGR
+220 LTITGGSFLERR
-232 TKIIYAGDVT
+232 TKFIYAGDVT
-242 INEHGGAAG
+242 INKHGGAAG

-275 VAELDANV
+275 VAELNANV

-294 RTSGEEIYGGT
+294 RTSGEEIYGGS

-345 SELKASD
+345 SELKASN

-449 YRQNVYSGSA
+449 YQQNVYSGSA
-459 EAASENGSAVA
+459 EAVSENGSAVA

-617 NTVNALGGT
+617 NTVHALGGT

-632 GGSAYA
+632 GGSAYV

-651 KLAVSAGAKNFIG
+651 KLAVPVGAKNFIG
-664 GYAEGKQFAPGES
+664 GYAEGKQLAPGER

-766 TTQFQGHLFGGSA
+766 TTRFQGDLFGGSA
-779 EARAAGNNSAEA
+779 EARAAGNSSAEA
-791 EASGNIIHL
+791 EASGNITHL
-800 MKGTAYDGDVYG
+800 MEGTTYDADVYG

-851 DPAADPNDVHEEVH
+851 DPAADPTNVHEEVH
-865 HNKIEISGADDLSF
+865 HNKIVISGANDLSF

-891 TGAYA
+891 AGAYA

-920 AFYVPSDITEDDTM
+920 AFHVPSDITEDDTM

-941 RNIDLSGKTVDAYL
+941 RNIDLSGKTVDAYIP
-955 QGSTSLPNRIR
+955 GSTSLPNRIR

-990 GTERMSV
+990 GTRHISV
-997 TTNRKELIVRC
+997 TTNRKELIVRG
-1008 DGVTTDAGVPVPV
+1008 DTLTDAGGPVPE
-1021 PSAPKPDEKPLPSG
+1021 PSAPTPDTTPLPPGS
-1035 ATPPTPP
+1035 TPPPP
-1042 GSPSITPPGGIVTPP
+1042 GSPPVVTPPSGIVTPP
-1057 PTPPALPPETPPPPP
+1057 PTPPALPPETPYD
-1072 TPPPTPPT
+1072 
-1080 PPPTPPTPPPTPP
+1080 
-1093 TPPPTPPTP
+1093 
-1102 PPGDGFRL
+1102 GGFRL
-1110 DEDNAKSLAET
+1110 IGDHAKSLAET
-1121 AAGSVAFIGSGMNL
+1121 MAGSVAFIGSGMNL
-1135 FTNLGMSSASIEA
+1135 FTGLGMSSASIEA
-1148 AASEGFAP
+1148 AAAEGFAP

-1162 SSMRAKTGS
+1162 SSMRIATGS
-1171 HVDVK
+1171 HVDLK
-1176 GMNLAVGFSREVLR
+1176 GMNLAVGFSREVKR
-1190 GDDRLMFGP
+1190 DDNRLIFGP
-1199 IVEYGRGS
+1199 IVEYGRGT
-1207 YDSYVNSAHGDGTL
+1207 YDSYVNAAHGDGSV
-1221 RYIGGG
+1221 RYIGAG
-1227 GFVRWEQPNG
+1227 GFIRQEQKDG
-1237 VFSEASL
+1237 MFYEGSL
-1244 RCGRSSMDYSADL
+1244 RAGRSNMDYSATL
-1257 TTGRR
+1257 NVGGTPR
-1262 ATHTSYDAD
+1262 HTSYDTR

-1278 LGIGNHV
+1278 LGVGQST
-1285 TMQDKSTREVYA
+1285 TMKDGGKQEVYV
-1297 RYFFTRLGSADATLS
+1297 RYFYTRQNGTDATLS
-1312 TGDRYSFSAVNSH
+1312 TGDRYSFSAVDSH
-1325 VLRVGERW
+1325 VLRTGARW
-1333 QLVHGSSALILGA
+1333 MHPQKGGSLIVGA
-1346 SMQYEFDGEASATY
+1346 SVQYEFGGDASATY

-1367 YTSPSPSLKGFSGS
+1367 YTSPSPSLKGVSAS
-1381 LELGWKT
+1381 VELGWKT
-1388 QMSSNSTAD
+1388 QMSANSTAD
-1397 LSVEGWVGKLR
+1397 LSIEGWTGKQR
-1408 GVTFRA
+1408 GVNFRA
-1414 GFAWKF
+1414 GFAWQF

>member
-53 AEDGVAGS
+53 AEDGVMGS
-61 IDGSSATI
+61 MDGSSATI

-96 AFGAARDIHLANAN
+96 VVGAYRLIPLANAN

-152 VFTGTDGSAVAGGLA
+152 VFTGTDEYTVVGGFARVEDSGPQAVA
-167 LVGSS
+167 V
-172 GPLASAT
+172 

-188 GGSFDGRYLH
+188 GGSFDGSNFL

-220 LTITGGNFLEGR
+220 LTITGGSFLETR
-232 TKIIYAGDVT
+232 SKFIYGGDVA
-242 INEHGGAAG
+242 INRHGGAAG

-260 NTDMSQNSFMAAGRV
+260 NTDMSQDSFMYAGGV
-275 VAELDANV
+275 FAELNANV
-283 NLQANENVANV
+283 DLQANENVANV
-294 RTSGEEIYGGT
+294 RTSGEEIYGGR
-305 AVAWQFEHTSPTLG
+305 AVAWQVDHTSHALG

-326 KVWIA
+326 KVWTA

-459 EAASENGSAVA
+459 EAVSENGSAVA

-512 GGARSFIGGYAEG
+512 GGALSFIGGYAEG

-533 VLQSTGTANE
+533 VLQSTGTANK

-617 NTVNALGGT
+617 NTVHALGGT

-632 GGSAYA
+632 GGSAYV

-651 KLAVSAGAKNFIG
+651 KLAVPVGAKNFIG
-664 GYAEGKQFAPGES
+664 GYAEGKQLAPGER

-713 NVAEP
+713 NVSEP

-756 VDNRLWVYGG
+756 VDNHLWVYGG
-766 TTQFQGHLFGGSA
+766 TTRFQGDLFGGSA
-779 EARAAGNNSAEA
+779 EARAAGNSSAEA
-791 EASGNIIHL
+791 EASGNITHL
-800 MKGTAYDGDVYG
+800 MEGTTYDGDVYG

-851 DPAADPNDVHEEVH
+851 DPAADPTNVHEEVH
-865 HNKIEISGADDLSF
+865 HNKIVISGANDLSS

-891 TGAYA
+891 AGAYA

-920 AFYVPSDITEDDTM
+920 AFHVPSDISEDDTM

-955 QGSTSLPNRIR
+955 PGSTSLPNRIR

-990 GTERMSV
+990 GTRHISV
-997 TTNRKELIVRC
+997 TTDRKELIVRG
-1008 DGVTTDAGVPVPV
+1008 DTLTDAGGPVPE
-1021 PSAPKPDEKPLPSG
+1021 PSAPTPDTTPLPPGS
-1035 ATPPTPP
+1035 TPPTPP
-1042 GSPSITPPGGIVTPP
+1042 GSPSITPPSGIVTPP
-1057 PTPPALPPETPPPPP
+1057 PTPPALPPETPYD
-1072 TPPPTPPT
+1072 
-1080 PPPTPPTPPPTPP
+1080 
-1093 TPPPTPPTP
+1093 
-1102 PPGDGFRL
+1102 GGFRL
-1110 DEDNAKSLAET
+1110 IGDHAKSLAET
-1121 AAGSVAFIGSGMNL
+1121 MAGSVAFIGSGMNL
-1135 FTNLGMSSASIEA
+1135 FTGLGMSSASIEA
-1148 AASEGFAP
+1148 AAAEGFAP

-1162 SSMRAKTGS
+1162 SSMRIATGS
-1171 HVDVK
+1171 HVDLK
-1176 GMNLAVGFSREVLR
+1176 GMNLAVGFSREVKR
-1190 GDDRLMFGP
+1190 DDNRLIFGP
-1199 IVEYGRGS
+1199 IVEYGRGT
-1207 YDSYVNSAHGDGTL
+1207 YDSYVNAAHGDGSV
-1221 RYIGGG
+1221 RYIGAG
-1227 GFVRWEQPNG
+1227 GFIRQEQKDG
-1237 VFSEASL
+1237 MFYEGSL
-1244 RCGRSSMDYSADL
+1244 RAGRSNMDYSATL
-1257 TTGRR
+1257 NVGGTPR
-1262 ATHTSYDAD
+1262 HTSYDTR

-1278 LGIGNHV
+1278 LGVGQST
-1285 TMQDKSTREVYA
+1285 TMKDGGKQEVYV
-1297 RYFFTRLGSADATLS
+1297 RYFYTRQNGTDATLS
-1312 TGDRYSFSAVNSH
+1312 TGDRYSFSAVDSH
-1325 VLRVGERW
+1325 VLRTGARW
-1333 QLVHGSSALILGA
+1333 MHPQKGGSLIVGA
-1346 SMQYEFDGEASATY
+1346 SVQYEFGGDASATY

-1367 YTSPSPSLKGFSGS
+1367 YTSPSPSLKGVSAS
-1381 LELGWKT
+1381 VELGWKT
-1388 QMSSNSTAD
+1388 QMSANSTAD
-1397 LSVEGWVGKLR
+1397 LSIEGWTGKQR
-1408 GVTFRA
+1408 GVNFRA
-1414 GFAWKF
+1414 GFAWQF

>member
-1 MKHHSQRSKR
+1 MENSTAEASGGTFLFNLTQVPSLTGGEVSIEGAGTHGVAEVVRSHATFTGGTFGSIQVSGGR
-11 PPSRTLAPRI
+11 AFSENDTRAEALVEENTATFTGGNISRDGLSMT
-21 LAALTAGAVTLGA
+21 GG
-34 LPYAY
+34 YAY
-39 ADPIVASSVTSDMV
+39 AESLNT
-53 AEDGVAGS
+53 
-61 IDGSSATI
+61 
-69 TVGRTGDGDTPNIGV
+69 
-84 KDTHGNF
+84 
-91 YQWRN
+91 
-96 AFGAARDIHLANAN
+96 
-110 IHLSNSKAIVRSGK
+110 
-124 LKGAYGAAAW
+124 AAA
-134 AIGGTALVEDNT
+134 
-146 VEVSGG
+146 
-152 VFTGTDGSAVAGGLA
+152 
-167 LVGSS
+167 
-172 GPLASAT
+172 
-179 ARRNHATIT
+179 
-188 GGSFDGRYLH
+188 
-198 GGHAFIDDSGP
+198 
-209 LLADATAEGNT
+209 
-220 LTITGGNFLEGR
+220 
-232 TKIIYAGDVT
+232 K
-242 INEHGGAAG
+242 
-251 RALRNHLTI
+251 ALRNRLTVHTPTGI
-260 NTDMSQNSFMAAGRV
+260 RSFDLVGGQATTSNGSSRSA
-275 VAELDANV
+275 
-283 NLQANENVANV
+283 QANENVINAKTSVYQRLIGGFAWSHPAYSGTSVPAPLSTAEAN
-294 RTSGEEIYGGT
+294 RNKIWIAPGSGEFTDRSVGG
-305 AVAWQFEHTSPTLG
+305 W
-319 TVEAHRN
+319 
-326 KVWIA
+326 
-331 AGSGTFDRKSAAGY
+331 
-345 SELKASD
+345 SELND
-352 TTTLRAAANE
+352 NQITELRGAANE
-362 NEFSIEGGNFDNIWG
+362 NEFSIG
-377 GGALGGGS
+377 GGTLRLTYGGM
-385 SIKSE
+385 SE
-390 RTGADTFAAATA
+390 AVNSRTGADSVARAEA
-402 NKNKLWVG
+402 NKNKVWSK
-410 THAGWFNADLIG
+410 ADTLEGDLLG
-422 GSAKVQATA
+422 GSALAWTTD

-440 NELYVKGGT
+440 NEMYVNIGT
-449 YRQNVYSGSA
+449 YQYNIYSGTTKA
-459 EAASENGSAVA
+459 VSENGSAVA

-478 TETNVTPDLMGGHAS
+478 TETNVMQDIMGGLAS

-525 TQQDSGTY
+525 TQRDSGTY

-617 NTVNALGGT
+617 NTVHALGGT

-664 GYAEGKQFAPGES
+664 GYAEGKQLAPGES

-851 DPAADPNDVHEEVH
+851 DLAADPNDVHEEVH
-865 HNKIEISGADDLSF
+865 HNKIVISGANDLSF

-891 TGAYA
+891 AGAYA

-915 GFNRF
+915 GFDRF

-997 TTNRKELIVRC
+997 TTNKKELIVRR

-1042 GSPSITPPGGIVTPP
+1042 SSPSITPPGGIVTPP
-1057 PTPPALPPETPPPPP
+1057 PTPPALPPETPYD
-1072 TPPPTPPT
+1072 
-1080 PPPTPPTPPPTPP
+1080 
-1093 TPPPTPPTP
+1093 
-1102 PPGDGFRL
+1102 GGFRL
-1110 DEDNAKSLAET
+1110 IDDHAKLLAET
-1121 AAGSVAFIGSGMNL
+1121 MAGSVAFIGSGMNL
-1135 FTNLGMSSASIEA
+1135 FTGLGMSSASIEA
-1148 AASEGFAP
+1148 AAAEGFAP

-1162 SSMRAKTGS
+1162 SSMRVKTGS
-1171 HVDVK
+1171 HVDLK
-1176 GMNLAVGFSREVLR
+1176 GMNLAVGFSREVRR
-1190 GDDRLMFGP
+1190 GDERLIFGP

-1207 YDSYVNSAHGDGTL
+1207 YDSYVNAAHGDGSV
-1221 RYIGGG
+1221 RYVGGG
-1227 GFVRWEQPNG
+1227 GFLRWEQPSG
-1237 VFSEASL
+1237 VFAEASL
-1244 RCGRSSMDYSADL
+1244 RAGRSNMDYSATL
-1257 TTGRR
+1257 NVGGTPR
-1262 ATHTSYDAD
+1262 HTSYDTS
-1271 ANYIGAH
+1271 ANYVGAH
-1278 LGIGNHV
+1278 LGIGNRV
-1285 TMQDKSTREVYA
+1285 TMNDKSTREIYA
-1297 RYFFTRLGSADATLS
+1297 RYFFTRQGGTDATLS

-1325 VLRVGERW
+1325 ILRAGERFLFT
-1333 QLVHGSSALILGA
+1333 QKGGGSLILGA
-1346 SMQYEFDGEASATY
+1346 SMQYEFGGDASATY

-1381 LELGWKT
+1381 LELGWKAP
-1388 QMSSNSTAD
+1388 MSANSTAD
-1397 LSVEGWVGKLR
+1397 VSIEGWIGKLR

-1414 GFAWKF
+1414 GFAWQF

>member
-21 LAALTAGAVTLGA
+21 IAALTAGAVTLGA

-53 AEDGVAGS
+53 TEDGVAGS

-69 TVGRTGDGDTPNIGV
+69 TVGRTGDGDTPRLQRATPSEWSFAYGTYLKSSV
-84 KDTHGNF
+84 P
-91 YQWRN
+91 
-96 AFGAARDIHLANAN
+96 LAN
-110 IHLSNSKAIVRSGK
+110 IHVTNGKAIVRSGT
-124 LKGAYGAAAW
+124 LHDAVGTY
-134 AIGGTALVEDNT
+134 IELMQGGTARVENST
-146 VEVSGG
+146 AEASGGTFLFNLTQVPSLTGGEVSIEGAGTHGVAEVVRSHATFTGGTFGSIEVSGG
-152 VFTGTDGSAVAGGLA
+152 RAFSENDTRAEA
-167 LVGSS
+167 LVEENT
-172 GPLASAT
+172 AT
-179 ARRNHATIT
+179 
-188 GGSFDGRYLH
+188 F
-198 GGHAFIDDSGP
+198 
-209 LLADATAEGNT
+209 
-220 LTITGGNFLEGR
+220 TGGNISPDGLSMTGG
-232 TKIIYAGDVT
+232 YAYAESLNT
-242 INEHGGAAG
+242 AAAK
-251 RALRNHLTI
+251 ALRNRLTVHTPTGI
-260 NTDMSQNSFMAAGRV
+260 RSFDLVGGQATTSNGSSRSA
-275 VAELDANV
+275 
-283 NLQANENVANV
+283 QANENVINAKTSVYQRLIGGFAWSHPAYSTSVPAPLSTAEAN
-294 RTSGEEIYGGT
+294 
-305 AVAWQFEHTSPTLG
+305 
-319 TVEAHRN
+319 RN
-326 KVWIA
+326 KIWIA
-331 AGSGTFDRKSAAGY
+331 AGSGEFTGRSVCGW
-345 SELKASD
+345 SELND
-352 TTTLRAAANE
+352 NQITELRGAANE
-362 NEFSIEGGNFDNIWG
+362 NEFSIG
-377 GGALGGGS
+377 GGTLRLTYGGM
-385 SIKSE
+385 SE
-390 RTGADTFAAATA
+390 AINSRTGADSVARAEA
-402 NKNKLWVG
+402 NKNKVWSK
-410 THAGWFNADLIG
+410 ADTLEGDLLG
-422 GSAKVQATA
+422 GSALAWTTD

-440 NELYVKGGT
+440 NEMYVNIGT
-449 YRQNVYSGSA
+449 YQYNIYSGTTKA
-459 EAASENGSAVA
+459 VSENGSAVA

-478 TETNVTPDLMGGHAS
+478 TETNVMQDIMGGLAS

-525 TQQDSGTY
+525 TQRDSGTY

-572 LSAAAARNDVLLQD
+572 LSAAAARNEVLLQD

-617 NTVNALGGT
+617 NTVHALGGT

-664 GYAEGKQFAPGES
+664 GYAEGKQLAPGES

-766 TTQFQGHLFGGSA
+766 TTRFQGDLFGGSA
-779 EARAAGNNSAEA
+779 EARAAGNSSAEA
-791 EASGNIIHL
+791 EASGNITHL
-800 MKGTAYDGDVYG
+800 MEGTTYDGDVYG

-851 DPAADPNDVHEEVH
+851 DPAADPTNVHEEVH
-865 HNKIEISGADDLSF
+865 HNKIVISGANDLSF

-896 ADNELVLKDTK
+896 ADNELILKNTK

-997 TTNRKELIVRC
+997 TTNRKELIVRL
-1008 DGVTTDAGVPVPV
+1008 DGGTDAGGSVPE
-1021 PSAPKPDEKPLPSG
+1021 PSAPTPDATPLPPG

-1042 GSPSITPPGGIVTPP
+1042 GSPPAVTPPSGIVTPP
-1057 PTPPALPPETPPPPP
+1057 PTPPALPPETPYD
-1072 TPPPTPPT
+1072 
-1080 PPPTPPTPPPTPP
+1080 
-1093 TPPPTPPTP
+1093 
-1102 PPGDGFRL
+1102 GGFRL
-1110 DEDNAKSLAET
+1110 IGDHAKSLTET
-1121 AAGSVAFIGSGMNL
+1121 MAGSVAFIGSGMNL
-1135 FTNLGMSSASIEA
+1135 FTGLGMSSASIEA
-1148 AASEGFAP
+1148 AAAEGFAP

-1162 SSMRAKTGS
+1162 SSMRIATGS
-1171 HVDVK
+1171 HVDLK
-1176 GMNLAVGFSREVLR
+1176 GMNLAVGFSREVKR
-1190 GDDRLMFGP
+1190 DDNRLIFGP
-1199 IVEYGRGS
+1199 IVEYGRGT
-1207 YDSYVNSAHGDGTL
+1207 YDSYVNAAHGDGSI
-1221 RYIGGG
+1221 RYIGAG
-1227 GFVRWEQPNG
+1227 GFIRQEQKDG
-1237 VFSEASL
+1237 MFYEGSL
-1244 RCGRSSMDYSADL
+1244 RAGRSNMDYSATL
-1257 TTGRR
+1257 NVGGTPR
-1262 ATHTSYDAD
+1262 HTSYDTR

-1278 LGIGNHV
+1278 LGVGQST
-1285 TMQDKSTREVYA
+1285 TMKDGGKQEVYV
-1297 RYFFTRLGSADATLS
+1297 RYFYTRQNGTDATLS
-1312 TGDRYSFSAVNSH
+1312 TGDRYSFSAVDSH
-1325 VLRVGERW
+1325 VLRTGARW
-1333 QLVHGSSALILGA
+1333 MHPQKGGSLIVGA
-1346 SMQYEFDGEASATY
+1346 SVQYEFGGDASATY

-1367 YTSPSPSLKGFSGS
+1367 YTSPSPSLKGVSAS
-1381 LELGWKT
+1381 VELGWKT
-1388 QMSSNSTAD
+1388 QMSANSTAD
-1397 LSVEGWVGKLR
+1397 LSIEGWTGKQR
-1408 GVTFRA
+1408 GVNFRA
-1414 GFAWKF
+1414 GFAWQF

>member
-1 MKHHSQRSKR
+1 MKQHAQRSKR

-34 LPYAY
+34 LPSAY

-53 AEDGVAGS
+53 AEDGVMGS
-61 IDGSSATI
+61 MDGSSATI

-91 YQWRN
+91 YRWRN
-96 AFGAARDIHLANAN
+96 VVGAYRLIPLANAN

-134 AIGGTALVEDNT
+134 ASGGTALVEDNT

-198 GGHAFIDDSGP
+198 GGHAFIDDSGTIF
-209 LLADATAEGNT
+209 ADATAEGNT

-422 GSAKVQATA
+422 GSANVQATA

-449 YRQNVYSGSA
+449 YQQNVYSGSA
-459 EAASENGSAVA
+459 EAVSENGSAVA

-617 NTVNALGGT
+617 NTVHALGGT

-664 GYAEGKQFAPGES
+664 GYAEGKQLAPGEW

-766 TTQFQGHLFGGSA
+766 TTRFQGDLFGGSA
-779 EARAAGNNSAEA
+779 EARAAGNHSAEA
-791 EASGNIIHL
+791 EASGNITHL
-800 MKGTAYDGDVYG
+800 MEGTTYDGDVYG

-851 DPAADPNDVHEEVH
+851 DLAADPNDVHEEVH
-865 HNKIEISGADDLSF
+865 HNKIVISGANDLSF

-891 TGAYA
+891 GNAYA
-896 ADNELVLKDTK
+896 ADNELILKNTK

-955 QGSTSLPNRIR
+955 QGSTSHPNRIR

-997 TTNRKELIVRC
+997 TTNRKELIVRR
-1008 DGVTTDAGVPVPV
+1008 DGGTDAGGPVPE
-1021 PSAPKPDEKPLPSG
+1021 PSAPTPDTTPLPSG

-1042 GSPSITPPGGIVTPP
+1042 GSPPVVTPPSGIVTPP
-1057 PTPPALPPETPPPPP
+1057 PTPPALPPETPYD
-1072 TPPPTPPT
+1072 
-1080 PPPTPPTPPPTPP
+1080 
-1093 TPPPTPPTP
+1093 
-1102 PPGDGFRL
+1102 GGFRL
-1110 DEDNAKSLAET
+1110 IGDHAKSLAET
-1121 AAGSVAFIGSGMNL
+1121 MAGSVAFIGSGMNL

-1148 AASEGFAP
+1148 AAAEGFAP

-1162 SSMRAKTGS
+1162 SSMRIKTGS
-1171 HVDVK
+1171 HVDLK
-1176 GMNLAVGFSREVLR
+1176 GMNLAVGFSREVRR
-1190 GDDRLMFGP
+1190 GDERLIFGP

-1207 YDSYVNSAHGDGTL
+1207 YDSYVNAAHGDGSV
-1221 RYIGGG
+1221 RYVGGG
-1227 GFVRWEQPNG
+1227 GFLRWEQPSG
-1237 VFSEASL
+1237 VFAEASL
-1244 RCGRSSMDYSADL
+1244 RAGRSNMDYSATL
-1257 TTGRR
+1257 NVGGTPR
-1262 ATHTSYDAD
+1262 HTSYDTS
-1271 ANYIGAH
+1271 ANYVGAH
-1278 LGIGNHV
+1278 LGIGNRV
-1285 TMQDKSTREVYA
+1285 TMNDKSTREIYA
-1297 RYFFTRLGSADATLS
+1297 RYFFTRQGGTDATLS

-1325 VLRVGERW
+1325 ILRAGERFLFT
-1333 QLVHGSSALILGA
+1333 QKGGGSLILGA
-1346 SMQYEFDGEASATY
+1346 SMQYEFGGDASATY

-1381 LELGWKT
+1381 LELGWKAP
-1388 QMSSNSTAD
+1388 MSANSTAD
-1397 LSVEGWVGKLR
+1397 LSVEGWIGKLR

-1414 GFAWKF
+1414 GFAWQF

>member
-53 AEDGVAGS
+53 AEDGVMGS
-61 IDGSSATI
+61 MDGSSATI

-96 AFGAARDIHLANAN
+96 VVGAYRLIPLANAN

-152 VFTGTDGSAVAGGLA
+152 VFTGVDEYTVVGGFARVEDSGPQAVA
-167 LVGSS
+167 V
-172 GPLASAT
+172 

-188 GGSFDGRYLH
+188 GGSFDGSNFL

-220 LTITGGNFLEGR
+220 LTITGGSFLETR
-232 TKIIYAGDVT
+232 SKFIYGGDVA
-242 INEHGGAAG
+242 INRHGGAAG

-260 NTDMSQNSFMAAGRV
+260 NTDMSQDSFMYAGGV
-275 VAELDANV
+275 FAELNANV
-283 NLQANENVANV
+283 DLQANENVANV
-294 RTSGEEIYGGT
+294 RTSGEEIYGGR
-305 AVAWQFEHTSPTLG
+305 AVAWQVDHTSHALG

-326 KVWIA
+326 KVWTA

-449 YRQNVYSGSA
+449 YQQNVYSGSA
-459 EAASENGSAVA
+459 EAVSENGSAVA

-603 TTAADSVTNAAANE
+603 TTAADSVTNAAASE

-664 GYAEGKQFAPGES
+664 GYAEGKQLAPGES

-779 EARAAGNNSAEA
+779 EARAAGNHSAEA
-791 EASGNIIHL
+791 EASGNITHL
-800 MKGTAYDGDVYG
+800 MEGTTYDGDVYG

-865 HNKIEISGADDLSF
+865 HNKIVISGANDLSF

-891 TGAYA
+891 AGAYA

-920 AFYVPSDITEDDTM
+920 AFHVPSDITEDDTM

-941 RNIDLSGKTVDAYL
+941 RNIDLSGKTVDAYIP
-955 QGSTSLPNRIR
+955 GSTSLPNRIR

-990 GTERMSV
+990 GTRHISV
-997 TTNRKELIVRC
+997 TTNRKELIVRG
-1008 DGVTTDAGVPVPV
+1008 DTLTDAGGPVPE
-1021 PSAPKPDEKPLPSG
+1021 PSAPTPDTTPLPPGS
-1035 ATPPTPP
+1035 TPPPP
-1042 GSPSITPPGGIVTPP
+1042 GSPPVVTPPSGIVTPP
-1057 PTPPALPPETPPPPP
+1057 PTPPALPPETPYD
-1072 TPPPTPPT
+1072 
-1080 PPPTPPTPPPTPP
+1080 
-1093 TPPPTPPTP
+1093 
-1102 PPGDGFRL
+1102 GGFRL
-1110 DEDNAKSLAET
+1110 IGDHAKSLAET
-1121 AAGSVAFIGSGMNL
+1121 MAGSVAFIGSGMNL
-1135 FTNLGMSSASIEA
+1135 FTGLGMSSASIEA
-1148 AASEGFAP
+1148 AAAEGFAP

-1162 SSMRAKTGS
+1162 SSMRIATGS
-1171 HVDVK
+1171 HVDLK
-1176 GMNLAVGFSREVLR
+1176 GMNLAVGFSREVKR
-1190 GDDRLMFGP
+1190 DDNRLIFGP
-1199 IVEYGRGS
+1199 IVEYGRGT
-1207 YDSYVNSAHGDGTL
+1207 YDSYVNAAHGDGSV
-1221 RYIGGG
+1221 RYIGAG
-1227 GFVRWEQPNG
+1227 GFIRQEQKDG
-1237 VFSEASL
+1237 MFYEGSL
-1244 RCGRSSMDYSADL
+1244 RAGRSNMDYSATL
-1257 TTGRR
+1257 NVGGTPR
-1262 ATHTSYDAD
+1262 HTSYDTR

-1278 LGIGNHV
+1278 LGVGQST
-1285 TMQDKSTREVYA
+1285 TMKDGGKQEVYV
-1297 RYFFTRLGSADATLS
+1297 RYFYTRQNGTDATLS
-1312 TGDRYSFSAVNSH
+1312 TGDRYSFSAVDSH
-1325 VLRVGERW
+1325 VLRTGARW
-1333 QLVHGSSALILGA
+1333 MHPQKGGSLIVGA
-1346 SMQYEFDGEASATY
+1346 SVQYEFGGDASATY

-1367 YTSPSPSLKGFSGS
+1367 YTSPSPSLKGVSAS
-1381 LELGWKT
+1381 VELGWKT
-1388 QMSSNSTAD
+1388 QMSANSTAD
-1397 LSVEGWVGKLR
+1397 LSIEGWTGKQR
-1408 GVTFRA
+1408 GVNFRA
-1414 GFAWKF
+1414 GFAWQF

>member
-39 ADPIVASSVTSDMV
+39 ADDVDDVVISSVT
-53 AEDGVAGS
+53 EDLIFPRVNADVVGS
-61 IDGSSATI
+61 LDGSSATI
-69 TVGRTGDGDTPNIGV
+69 TIGRTGYGTTPRIFTVYSSGQFARWCVAYGALYLQRDTENV
-84 KDTHGNF
+84 LLT
-91 YQWRN
+91 
-96 AFGAARDIHLANAN
+96 
-110 IHLSNSKAIVRSGK
+110 NSKAIIRSGS
-124 LKGAYGAAAW
+124 LLGGIGADIYLSK
-134 AIGGTALVEDNT
+134 GGTARVEDST

-152 VFTGTDGSAVAGGLA
+152 NFERSDTSSVYPHFFGGSVYVSESGTHGVAEVVRSHATVTGGTFEAVNIAGGNVNSFSIAHAEALA
-167 LVGSS
+167 EENT
-172 GPLASAT
+172 AT
-179 ARRNHATIT
+179 FT
-188 GGSFDGRYLH
+188 GGSTRDRAGADLY
-198 GGHAFIDDSGP
+198 GGTAFAESHN
-209 LLADATAEGNT
+209 TA
-220 LTITGGNFLEGR
+220 
-232 TKIIYAGDVT
+232 
-242 INEHGGAAG
+242 AA
-251 RALRNHLTI
+251 RALRNRLTV
-260 NTDMSQNSFMAAGRV
+260 NTGTELGSLYGGRAV
-275 VAELDANV
+275 TGSGTSRSA
-283 NLQANENVANV
+283 QANENVINVKASAKTFFGGYAGSIDYPSIATALSTAEAN
-294 RTSGEEIYGGT
+294 
-305 AVAWQFEHTSPTLG
+305 
-319 TVEAHRN
+319 RN

-331 AGSGTFDRKSAAGY
+331 PGSGTFTDPSAGGQ
-345 SELKASD
+345 SKLSDSQITEL
-352 TTTLRAAANE
+352 RGAAHE
-362 NEFSIEGGNFDNIWG
+362 NELSIG
-377 GGALGGGS
+377 GGTFAADIAGGRS
-385 SIKSE
+385 FAE
-390 RTGADTFAAATA
+390 NTRTGADSIARAEAV
-402 NKNKLWVG
+402 KNKVWTPAG
-410 THAGWFNADLIG
+410 TFQADLSG

-449 YRQNVYSGSA
+449 YQQNVYSGSA
-459 EAASENGSAVA
+459 EAVSENGSAVA

-478 TETNVTPDLMGGHAS
+478 TETNVTPDLMGGHAV
-493 AEAKGTFDVLAS
+493 AKAKGTFDVLAS

-572 LSAAAARNDVLLQD
+572 LSAAAARNEVLLQD

-617 NTVNALGGT
+617 NTVHALGGT

-664 GYAEGKQFAPGES
+664 GYAEGKQLAPGER

-766 TTQFQGHLFGGSA
+766 TTRFQGHLFGGSA
-779 EARAAGNNSAEA
+779 EARAAGNHSAEA
-791 EASGNIIHL
+791 EASGNITHL
-800 MKGTAYDGDVYG
+800 MEGTTYDGDVYG

-865 HNKIEISGADDLSF
+865 HNKIVISGANDLSF

-920 AFYVPSDITEDDTM
+920 AFHVPSDISEDDTM

-955 QGSTSLPNRIR
+955 PGSTSLPNRIR

-990 GTERMSV
+990 GTRHISV
-997 TTNRKELIVRC
+997 TTNRKELIVRG
-1008 DGVTTDAGVPVPV
+1008 DTLTDAGGPVPE
-1021 PSAPKPDEKPLPSG
+1021 PSAPTPDTTPLPPGS
-1035 ATPPTPP
+1035 TPPPP
-1042 GSPSITPPGGIVTPP
+1042 GSPPVVTPPSGIVTPP
-1057 PTPPALPPETPPPPP
+1057 PTPPALPPETPYD
-1072 TPPPTPPT
+1072 
-1080 PPPTPPTPPPTPP
+1080 
-1093 TPPPTPPTP
+1093 
-1102 PPGDGFRL
+1102 GGFRL
-1110 DEDNAKSLAET
+1110 IGDHAKSLAET
-1121 AAGSVAFIGSGMNL
+1121 MAGSVAFIGSGMNL
-1135 FTNLGMSSASIEA
+1135 FTGLGMSSASIEA
-1148 AASEGFAP
+1148 AAAEGFAP

-1162 SSMRAKTGS
+1162 SSMRIATGS
-1171 HVDVK
+1171 HVDLK
-1176 GMNLAVGFSREVLR
+1176 GMNLAVGFSREVKR
-1190 GDDRLMFGP
+1190 DDNRLIFGP
-1199 IVEYGRGS
+1199 IVEYGRGT
-1207 YDSYVNSAHGDGTL
+1207 YDSYVNAAHGDGSV
-1221 RYIGGG
+1221 RYIGAG
-1227 GFVRWEQPNG
+1227 GFIRQEQKDG
-1237 VFSEASL
+1237 MFYEGSL
-1244 RCGRSSMDYSADL
+1244 RAGRSNMDYSATL
-1257 TTGRR
+1257 NVGGTPR
-1262 ATHTSYDAD
+1262 HTSYDTR

-1278 LGIGNHV
+1278 LGVGQST
-1285 TMQDKSTREVYA
+1285 TMKDGGKQEVYV
-1297 RYFFTRLGSADATLS
+1297 RYFYTRQNGTDATLS
-1312 TGDRYSFSAVNSH
+1312 TGDRYSFSAVDSH
-1325 VLRVGERW
+1325 VLRTGARW
-1333 QLVHGSSALILGA
+1333 MHPQKGGSLIVGA
-1346 SMQYEFDGEASATY
+1346 SVQYEFGGDASATY

-1367 YTSPSPSLKGFSGS
+1367 YTSPSPSLKGVSAS
-1381 LELGWKT
+1381 VELGWKT
-1388 QMSSNSTAD
+1388 QMSANSTAD
-1397 LSVEGWVGKLR
+1397 LSIEGWTGKQR
-1408 GVTFRA
+1408 GVNFRA
-1414 GFAWKF
+1414 GFAWQF

>member
-53 AEDGVAGS
+53 AEDGVMGS
-61 IDGSSATI
+61 MDGSSATI

-96 AFGAARDIHLANAN
+96 VVGAYRLIPLANAN

-152 VFTGTDGSAVAGGLA
+152 VFTGVDEYTVVGGFARVEDSGPQAVA
-167 LVGSS
+167 V
-172 GPLASAT
+172 

-188 GGSFDGRYLH
+188 GGSFDGSNFL

-220 LTITGGNFLEGR
+220 LTITGGSFLETR
-232 TKIIYAGDVT
+232 SKFIYGGDVA
-242 INEHGGAAG
+242 INRHGGAAG

-260 NTDMSQNSFMAAGRV
+260 NTDMSQDSFMYAGGV
-275 VAELDANV
+275 FAELNANV
-283 NLQANENVANV
+283 DLQANENVANV
-294 RTSGEEIYGGT
+294 RTSGEEIYGGR
-305 AVAWQFEHTSPTLG
+305 AVAWQVDHTSHALG

-326 KVWIA
+326 KVWTA

-449 YRQNVYSGSA
+449 YQQNVYSGSA
-459 EAASENGSAVA
+459 EAVSENGSAVA

-617 NTVNALGGT
+617 NTVHALGGT

-632 GGSAYA
+632 GGSAYV

-664 GYAEGKQFAPGES
+664 GYAEGKQLAPGES

-756 VDNRLWVYGG
+756 VDNHLWVYGG
-766 TTQFQGHLFGGSA
+766 TTRFQGDLFGGSA
-779 EARAAGNNSAEA
+779 EARAAGNHSAEA
-791 EASGNIIHL
+791 EASGNITHL
-800 MKGTAYDGDVYG
+800 MEGTTYDGDVYG

-865 HNKIEISGADDLSF
+865 HNKIVISGANDLSF

-891 TGAYA
+891 AGAYA

-920 AFYVPSDITEDDTM
+920 AFHVPSDITEDDTM

-941 RNIDLSGKTVDAYL
+941 RNIDLSGKTVDAYIP
-955 QGSTSLPNRIR
+955 GSTSLPNRIR

-990 GTERMSV
+990 GTRHISV
-997 TTNRKELIVRC
+997 TTNRKELIVRG
-1008 DGVTTDAGVPVPV
+1008 DTLTDAGGPVPE
-1021 PSAPKPDEKPLPSG
+1021 PSAPTPDTTPLPPGS
-1035 ATPPTPP
+1035 TPPPP
-1042 GSPSITPPGGIVTPP
+1042 GSPPVVTPPSGIVTPP
-1057 PTPPALPPETPPPPP
+1057 PTPPALPPETPYD
-1072 TPPPTPPT
+1072 
-1080 PPPTPPTPPPTPP
+1080 
-1093 TPPPTPPTP
+1093 
-1102 PPGDGFRL
+1102 GGFRL
-1110 DEDNAKSLAET
+1110 IGDHAKSLAET
-1121 AAGSVAFIGSGMNL
+1121 MAGSVAFIGSGMNL
-1135 FTNLGMSSASIEA
+1135 FTGLGMSSASIEA
-1148 AASEGFAP
+1148 AAAEGFAP

-1162 SSMRAKTGS
+1162 SSMRIATGS
-1171 HVDVK
+1171 HVDLK
-1176 GMNLAVGFSREVLR
+1176 GMNLAVGFSREVKR
-1190 GDDRLMFGP
+1190 DDNRLIFGP
-1199 IVEYGRGS
+1199 IVEYGRGT
-1207 YDSYVNSAHGDGTL
+1207 YDSYVNAAHGDGSV
-1221 RYIGGG
+1221 RYIGAG
-1227 GFVRWEQPNG
+1227 GFIRQEQKDG
-1237 VFSEASL
+1237 MFYEGSL
-1244 RCGRSSMDYSADL
+1244 RAGRSNMDYSATL
-1257 TTGRR
+1257 NVGGTPR
-1262 ATHTSYDAD
+1262 HTSYDTR

-1278 LGIGNHV
+1278 LGVGQST
-1285 TMQDKSTREVYA
+1285 TMKDGGKQEVYV
-1297 RYFFTRLGSADATLS
+1297 RYFYTRQNGTDATLS
-1312 TGDRYSFSAVNSH
+1312 TGDRYSFSAVDSH
-1325 VLRVGERW
+1325 VLRTGARW
-1333 QLVHGSSALILGA
+1333 MHPQKGGSLIVGA
-1346 SMQYEFDGEASATY
+1346 SVQYEFGGDASATY

-1367 YTSPSPSLKGFSGS
+1367 YTSPSPSLKGVSAS
-1381 LELGWKT
+1381 VELGWKT
-1388 QMSSNSTAD
+1388 QMSANSTAD
-1397 LSVEGWVGKLR
+1397 LSIEGWTGKQR
-1408 GVTFRA
+1408 GVNFRA
-1414 GFAWKF
+1414 GFAWQF

>member
-1 MKHHSQRSKR
+1 
-11 PPSRTLAPRI
+11 
-21 LAALTAGAVTLGA
+21 
-34 LPYAY
+34 
-39 ADPIVASSVTSDMV
+39 
-53 AEDGVAGS
+53 
-61 IDGSSATI
+61 
-69 TVGRTGDGDTPNIGV
+69 
-84 KDTHGNF
+84 
-91 YQWRN
+91 
-96 AFGAARDIHLANAN
+96 
-110 IHLSNSKAIVRSGK
+110 
-124 LKGAYGAAAW
+124 
-134 AIGGTALVEDNT
+134 
-146 VEVSGG
+146 
-152 VFTGTDGSAVAGGLA
+152 
-167 LVGSS
+167 
-172 GPLASAT
+172 
-179 ARRNHATIT
+179 
-188 GGSFDGRYLH
+188 
-198 GGHAFIDDSGP
+198 
-209 LLADATAEGNT
+209 
-220 LTITGGNFLEGR
+220 
-232 TKIIYAGDVT
+232 
-242 INEHGGAAG
+242 
-251 RALRNHLTI
+251 
-260 NTDMSQNSFMAAGRV
+260 MSAGRV

-345 SELKASD
+345 SELKASN

-440 NELYVKGGT
+440 NEMYVNIGT
-449 YRQNVYSGSA
+449 YQQNVYSGSTKA
-459 EAASENGSAVA
+459 VSENGSAVA

-478 TETNVTPDLMGGHAS
+478 TETNVMQGITGGHAS

-525 TQQDSGTY
+525 TQRDSGTY

-572 LSAAAARNDVLLQD
+572 LSAAAARNEVLLQD

-617 NTVNALGGT
+617 NTVHALGGT

-664 GYAEGKQFAPGES
+664 GYAEGKQLAPGEW

-747 TSAGSAANA
+747 TSTGSAANA

-766 TTQFQGHLFGGSA
+766 TTRFQGDLFGGSA
-779 EARAAGNNSAEA
+779 EARAAGNHSAEA
-791 EASGNIIHL
+791 EASGNITHL
-800 MKGTAYDGDVYG
+800 MEGTTYDGDVYG

-865 HNKIEISGADDLSF
+865 HNKIVISGANDLSF

-891 TGAYA
+891 GNAYA
-896 ADNELVLKDTK
+896 ADNELVLKNTK
-907 NITVKSVE
+907 NITVKRVE

-997 TTNRKELIVRC
+997 TTNRKELIVRL
-1008 DGVTTDAGVPVPV
+1008 DGGTDAGGPVPE
-1021 PSAPKPDEKPLPSG
+1021 PSAPTPDTTPLPSG

-1042 GSPSITPPGGIVTPP
+1042 GSPPVVTPPSGIVTPP
-1057 PTPPALPPETPPPPP
+1057 PTPPALPPETPYD
-1072 TPPPTPPT
+1072 
-1080 PPPTPPTPPPTPP
+1080 
-1093 TPPPTPPTP
+1093 
-1102 PPGDGFRL
+1102 GGFRL
-1110 DEDNAKSLAET
+1110 IGDHAKSLAET
-1121 AAGSVAFIGSGMNL
+1121 MAGSVAFIGSGMNL

-1148 AASEGFAP
+1148 AAAEGFAP

-1162 SSMRAKTGS
+1162 SSMRIKTGS
-1171 HVDVK
+1171 HVDLK
-1176 GMNLAVGFSREVLR
+1176 GMNLAVGFSREVRR
-1190 GDDRLMFGP
+1190 GDERLIFGP

-1207 YDSYVNSAHGDGTL
+1207 YDSYVNAAHGDGSV
-1221 RYIGGG
+1221 RYVGGG
-1227 GFVRWEQPNG
+1227 GFLRWEQPSG
-1237 VFSEASL
+1237 VFAEASL
-1244 RCGRSSMDYSADL
+1244 RVGRSNMDYSATL
-1257 TTGRR
+1257 NVGGTPR
-1262 ATHTSYDAD
+1262 HTSYDTS
-1271 ANYIGAH
+1271 ANYVGAH
-1278 LGIGNHV
+1278 LGIGNRV
-1285 TMQDKSTREVYA
+1285 TMNDKSTREIYA
-1297 RYFFTRLGSADATLS
+1297 RYFFTRQGGTDATLS

-1325 VLRVGERW
+1325 ILRAGERFLFT
-1333 QLVHGSSALILGA
+1333 QKGGGSLILGA
-1346 SMQYEFDGEASATY
+1346 SMQYEFGGDASATY

-1381 LELGWKT
+1381 LELGWKAP
-1388 QMSSNSTAD
+1388 MSANSTAD
-1397 LSVEGWVGKLR
+1397 LSVEGWIGKLR

-1414 GFAWKF
+1414 GFAWQF

>member
-53 AEDGVAGS
+53 TEDGVAGS

-69 TVGRTGDGDTPNIGV
+69 TVGRTGDGDTPRLQRATPSEWSFAYGTYLKSSV
-84 KDTHGNF
+84 P
-91 YQWRN
+91 
-96 AFGAARDIHLANAN
+96 LAN
-110 IHLSNSKAIVRSGK
+110 IHVTNGKAIVRSGT
-124 LKGAYGAAAW
+124 LHD
-134 AIGGTALVEDNT
+134 AIGTYIELMQGGTARVENST
-146 VEVSGG
+146 AEASGGTFLFNLTQVPSLTGGEVSIEGAGTHGVAEVVRSHATFTGGTFGSIEVSGG
-152 VFTGTDGSAVAGGLA
+152 RAFSENDTRAEA
-167 LVGSS
+167 LVEENT
-172 GPLASAT
+172 AT
-179 ARRNHATIT
+179 
-188 GGSFDGRYLH
+188 F
-198 GGHAFIDDSGP
+198 
-209 LLADATAEGNT
+209 
-220 LTITGGNFLEGR
+220 TGGNISRDGLSMTGG
-232 TKIIYAGDVT
+232 YAYAESLNT
-242 INEHGGAAG
+242 AAAK
-251 RALRNHLTI
+251 ALRNRLTVHTPTGI
-260 NTDMSQNSFMAAGRV
+260 RSFDLVGGQATTSNGSSRSA
-275 VAELDANV
+275 
-283 NLQANENVANV
+283 QANENVINAKTSVYQRLIGGFAWSHPAYSTSVPAPLSTAEAN
-294 RTSGEEIYGGT
+294 
-305 AVAWQFEHTSPTLG
+305 
-319 TVEAHRN
+319 RN
-326 KVWIA
+326 KIWIA
-331 AGSGTFDRKSAAGY
+331 AGSGEFTGRSVCGW
-345 SELKASD
+345 SELND
-352 TTTLRAAANE
+352 NQITELRGAANE
-362 NEFSIEGGNFDNIWG
+362 NEFSIG
-377 GGALGGGS
+377 GGTLRLTYGGM
-385 SIKSE
+385 SE
-390 RTGADTFAAATA
+390 AVNSRTGADSVARAEA
-402 NKNKLWVG
+402 NKNKVWSK
-410 THAGWFNADLIG
+410 ADTLEGDLLG
-422 GSAKVQATA
+422 GSALAWTTD

-440 NELYVKGGT
+440 NEMYVNIGT
-449 YRQNVYSGSA
+449 YQYNIYSGTTKA
-459 EAASENGSAVA
+459 VSENGSAVA

-478 TETNVTPDLMGGHAS
+478 TETNVMQDIMGGLAS

-572 LSAAAARNDVLLQD
+572 LSAAAARNEVLLQD

-617 NTVNALGGT
+617 NTVHALGGT

-664 GYAEGKQFAPGES
+664 GYAEGKQLAPGER

-766 TTQFQGHLFGGSA
+766 TTRFQGGLFGGSA
-779 EARAAGNNSAEA
+779 EARAAGNHSAEA
-791 EASGNIIHL
+791 EASGNITHL
-800 MKGTAYDGDVYG
+800 MDGTTYDGDVYG

-851 DPAADPNDVHEEVH
+851 DLAADPTNVHEEVH
-865 HNKIEISGADDLSF
+865 HNKIVISGANDLSF

-997 TTNRKELIVRC
+997 TTNRKELIVRR
-1008 DGVTTDAGVPVPV
+1008 DGGTDAGGPVPE
-1021 PSAPKPDEKPLPSG
+1021 PSAPTPDTTPLPPG
-1035 ATPPTPP
+1035 ATPPPPP
-1042 GSPSITPPGGIVTPP
+1042 GSPPVVTPPSGIVTPP
-1057 PTPPALPPETPPPPP
+1057 PTPPALPPETPYD
-1072 TPPPTPPT
+1072 
-1080 PPPTPPTPPPTPP
+1080 
-1093 TPPPTPPTP
+1093 
-1102 PPGDGFRL
+1102 GGFRL
-1110 DEDNAKSLAET
+1110 IGDHAKSLAET
-1121 AAGSVAFIGSGMNL
+1121 MAGSVAFIGSGMNL
-1135 FTNLGMSSASIEA
+1135 FTGLGMSSASIEA
-1148 AASEGFAP
+1148 AAAEGFAP

-1162 SSMRAKTGS
+1162 SSMRIATGS
-1171 HVDVK
+1171 HVDLK
-1176 GMNLAVGFSREVLR
+1176 GMNLAVGFSREVKR
-1190 GDDRLMFGP
+1190 DDNRLIFGP
-1199 IVEYGRGS
+1199 IVEYGRGT
-1207 YDSYVNSAHGDGTL
+1207 YDSYVNAAHGDGSI
-1221 RYIGGG
+1221 RYIGAG
-1227 GFVRWEQPNG
+1227 GFIRQEQKDG
-1237 VFSEASL
+1237 MFYEGSL
-1244 RCGRSSMDYSADL
+1244 RAGRSNMDYSATL
-1257 TTGRR
+1257 NVGGTPR
-1262 ATHTSYDAD
+1262 HTSYDTR

-1278 LGIGNHV
+1278 LGVGQST
-1285 TMQDKSTREVYA
+1285 TMKDGGKQEVYV
-1297 RYFFTRLGSADATLS
+1297 RYFYTRQNGTDATLS
-1312 TGDRYSFSAVNSH
+1312 TGDRYSFSAVDSH
-1325 VLRVGERW
+1325 VLRTGARW
-1333 QLVHGSSALILGA
+1333 MHPQKGGSLIVGA
-1346 SMQYEFDGEASATY
+1346 SVQYEFGGDASATY

-1367 YTSPSPSLKGFSGS
+1367 YTSPSPSLKGVSAS
-1381 LELGWKT
+1381 VELGWKT
-1388 QMSSNSTAD
+1388 QMSANSTAD
-1397 LSVEGWVGKLR
+1397 LSIEGWTGKQR
-1408 GVTFRA
+1408 GVNFRA
-1414 GFAWKF
+1414 GFAWQF

>member
-1 MKHHSQRSKR
+1 MVNVRASVHNELIGGFAWSHS
-11 PPSRTLAPRI
+11 
-21 LAALTAGAVTLGA
+21 
-34 LPYAY
+34 
-39 ADPIVASSVTSDMV
+39 ASS
-53 AEDGVAGS
+53 
-61 IDGSSATI
+61 
-69 TVGRTGDGDTPNIGV
+69 
-84 KDTHGNF
+84 
-91 YQWRN
+91 
-96 AFGAARDIHLANAN
+96 
-110 IHLSNSKAIVRSGK
+110 
-124 LKGAYGAAAW
+124 
-134 AIGGTALVEDNT
+134 
-146 VEVSGG
+146 
-152 VFTGTDGSAVAGGLA
+152 
-167 LVGSS
+167 
-172 GPLASAT
+172 
-179 ARRNHATIT
+179 
-188 GGSFDGRYLH
+188 
-198 GGHAFIDDSGP
+198 
-209 LLADATAEGNT
+209 
-220 LTITGGNFLEGR
+220 
-232 TKIIYAGDVT
+232 
-242 INEHGGAAG
+242 
-251 RALRNHLTI
+251 
-260 NTDMSQNSFMAAGRV
+260 
-275 VAELDANV
+275 
-283 NLQANENVANV
+283 
-294 RTSGEEIYGGT
+294 GT
-305 AVAWQFEHTSPTLG
+305 AVAAPLSTT
-319 TVEAHRN
+319 EANRN

-331 AGSGTFDRKSAAGY
+331 PGSGEFTDRSVGGW
-345 SELKASD
+345 SELSD
-352 TTTLRAAANE
+352 SHVTELRGAANE
-362 NEFSIEGGNFDNIWG
+362 NEFSIG
-377 GGALGGGS
+377 GGTLRLTCGGMS
-385 SIKSE
+385 QAVNS
-390 RTGADTFAAATA
+390 RTGADSVARAEA
-402 NKNKLWVG
+402 NRNKVWSK
-410 THAGWFNADLIG
+410 ADNFEGELLG
-422 GSAKVQATA
+422 GSAHAWTTD

-459 EAASENGSAVA
+459 EAASENGSATA
-470 QATKNYLS
+470 AATKNYLS
-478 TETNVTPDLMGGHAS
+478 TETSVTPDLMGGHAS
-493 AEAKGTFDVLAS
+493 AEAKGTFDVLAN

-525 TQQDSGTY
+525 TQRDSGTY

-572 LSAAAARNDVLLQD
+572 LSAAAAKNDVLLQD

-603 TTAADSVTNAAANE
+603 TAAADSVTNAAANE
-617 NTVNALGGT
+617 NTVHALGGT

-632 GGSAYA
+632 GGSADA
-638 EAKREFN
+638 EAKREVN

-651 KLAVSAGAKNFIG
+651 QLAVSAGAKNFIG
-664 GYAEGKQFAPGES
+664 GYAEGKQLAPGES

-683 KANENKVWVGA
+683 KANENKVWVGV

-713 NVAEP
+713 NVTEP
-718 KAEAN
+718 SAEAN
-723 SNQLTIRAG
+723 SNQLTIRTG

-747 TSAGSAANA
+747 TSADGSSKATA
-756 VDNRLWVYGG
+756 VDNRLWVYGD

-779 EARAAGNNSAEA
+779 EAKAAGNYSATA
-791 EASGNIIHL
+791 EASGNITHL
-800 MKGTAYDGDVYG
+800 MKGTTYDGDVYG
-812 GMAQGGSD
+812 GMAQGASD

-826 KSNYNELYIH
+826 KSNYNGLYIH

-851 DPAADPNDVHEEVH
+851 DLAADPNDVHEEVH

-879 ASLYGYRHRVGG
+879 ASLYGYWHRVSGP
-891 TGAYA
+891 GAYA

-915 GFNRF
+915 GFDRF

-941 RNIDLSGKTVDAYL
+941 RNIDLSGKTVDAHL

-990 GTERMSV
+990 GTERISV
-997 TTNRKELIVRC
+997 TTNKKELIVRR
-1008 DGVTTDAGVPVPV
+1008 DGVTTDAGVPVVPV

-1042 GSPSITPPGGIVTPP
+1042 GSPPITPPGGIVTP
-1057 PTPPALPPETPPPPP
+1057 
-1072 TPPPTPPT
+1072 
-1080 PPPTPPTPPPTPP
+1080 
-1093 TPPPTPPTP
+1093 PPTP

-1135 FTNLGMSSASIEA
+1135 FTNLGMSSAAIEA

-1190 GDDRLMFGP
+1190 GDDRLIFGP

-1244 RCGRSSMDYSADL
+1244 RYGRSSMDYSADL

-1333 QLVHGSSALILGA
+1333 QLVHGNSALILGA

-1367 YTSPSPSLKGFSGS
+1367 YTSPSPSLKAFSGS

>member
-1 MKHHSQRSKR
+1 MKQHAQRSKR

-39 ADPIVASSVTSDMV
+39 ADPIVASSVTSDTV

-91 YQWRN
+91 DRWRN
-96 AFGAARDIHLANAN
+96 VVGAYHLIPLANAN

-124 LKGAYGAAAW
+124 LKGAYGAVAW

-167 LVGSS
+167 RVEDG
-172 GPLASAT
+172 GPQAVAV

-198 GGHAFIDDSGP
+198 GGHAFIDDSGTIF
-209 LLADATAEGNT
+209 ADATAEGNT
-220 LTITGGNFLEGR
+220 LTITGGSFLEGR
-232 TKIIYAGDVT
+232 TKFIYTGDVV

-275 VAELDANV
+275 FAELDANV

-345 SELKASD
+345 SELEASD

-390 RTGADTFAAATA
+390 RTGADTLAAATA

-449 YRQNVYSGSA
+449 YQQNVYSGSA
-459 EAASENGSAVA
+459 EAVSENGSAVA

-525 TQQDSGTY
+525 TQRDSGTY

-572 LSAAAARNDVLLQD
+572 LSAAAARNEVLLQD

-617 NTVNALGGT
+617 NTVHALGGT

-664 GYAEGKQFAPGES
+664 GYAEGKQLAPGEW

-683 KANENKVWVGA
+683 KANENKVWVGV

-766 TTQFQGHLFGGSA
+766 TTRFQGDLFGGSA
-779 EARAAGNNSAEA
+779 EARAAGNHSAEA
-791 EASGNIIHL
+791 EASGNITHL
-800 MKGTAYDGDVYG
+800 MEGTTYDGDVYG

-851 DPAADPNDVHEEVH
+851 DLAADPNDVHEEVH
-865 HNKIEISGADDLSF
+865 HNKIVISGANDLSF

-891 TGAYA
+891 AGAYA
-896 ADNELVLKDTK
+896 ADNELILKNTK

-997 TTNRKELIVRC
+997 TTNRKELIVRR
-1008 DGVTTDAGVPVPV
+1008 DGGTDAGGPVPE
-1021 PSAPKPDEKPLPSG
+1021 PSAPTPDTTPLPLG
-1035 ATPPTPP
+1035 ATPPPPP
-1042 GSPSITPPGGIVTPP
+1042 GSPPVVTPPSGIVTPP
-1057 PTPPALPPETPPPPP
+1057 PTPPALPPETPYD
-1072 TPPPTPPT
+1072 
-1080 PPPTPPTPPPTPP
+1080 
-1093 TPPPTPPTP
+1093 
-1102 PPGDGFRL
+1102 GGFRL
-1110 DEDNAKSLAET
+1110 IGDHAKSLAET
-1121 AAGSVAFIGSGMNL
+1121 MAGSVAFIGSGMNL
-1135 FTNLGMSSASIEA
+1135 FTGLGMSSASIEA
-1148 AASEGFAP
+1148 AAAEGFAP

-1162 SSMRAKTGS
+1162 SSMRVKTGS
-1171 HVDVK
+1171 HVDLK
-1176 GMNLAVGFSREVLR
+1176 GMNLAVGFSREVRR
-1190 GDDRLMFGP
+1190 GDERLIFGP

-1207 YDSYVNSAHGDGTL
+1207 YDSYVNAAHGDGSV
-1221 RYIGGG
+1221 RYVGGG
-1227 GFVRWEQPNG
+1227 GFLRWEQPSG
-1237 VFSEASL
+1237 VFAEASL
-1244 RCGRSSMDYSADL
+1244 RAGRSNMDYSATL
-1257 TTGRR
+1257 NVGGTPR
-1262 ATHTSYDAD
+1262 HTSYDTS
-1271 ANYIGAH
+1271 ANYVGAH
-1278 LGIGNHV
+1278 LGIGNRV
-1285 TMQDKSTREVYA
+1285 TMNDKSTREIYA
-1297 RYFFTRLGSADATLS
+1297 RYFFTRQGGTDATLS

-1325 VLRVGERW
+1325 ILRAGERFLFT
-1333 QLVHGSSALILGA
+1333 QKGGGSLILGA
-1346 SMQYEFDGEASATY
+1346 SMQYEFGGDASATY

-1381 LELGWKT
+1381 LELGWKAP
-1388 QMSSNSTAD
+1388 MSANSTAD
-1397 LSVEGWVGKLR
+1397 LSVEGWIGKLR

-1414 GFAWKF
+1414 GFAWQF

>member
-1 MKHHSQRSKR
+1 MKQHAQRSKR

-53 AEDGVAGS
+53 AEDGVMGS
-61 IDGSSATI
+61 MDGSSATI

-96 AFGAARDIHLANAN
+96 VVGAYRLIPLANAN

-152 VFTGTDGSAVAGGLA
+152 VFTGTDEYTVVGGFARVEDSGPQAVA
-167 LVGSS
+167 V
-172 GPLASAT
+172 

-188 GGSFDGRYLH
+188 GGSFDGSHFL
-198 GGHAFIDDSGP
+198 GGYTFIDDSGP

-220 LTITGGNFLEGR
+220 LTITGGSFLERR
-232 TKIIYAGDVT
+232 TKFIYAGDVT
-242 INEHGGAAG
+242 INKHGGAAG

-275 VAELDANV
+275 VAELNANV

-319 TVEAHRN
+319 TAEAHRN

-431 GRAEAAAHE
+431 GRAEAATHE

-449 YRQNVYSGSA
+449 YQQNVYSGSA
-459 EAASENGSAVA
+459 EAVSENGSAVA

-478 TETNVTPDLMGGHAS
+478 TETNVMQDIMGGLAS

-525 TQQDSGTY
+525 TQRDSGTY

-617 NTVNALGGT
+617 NTVHALGGT

-664 GYAEGKQFAPGES
+664 GYAEGKQLAPGEW

-683 KANENKVWVGA
+683 KANENKVWVGV

-766 TTQFQGHLFGGSA
+766 TTRFQGDLFGGSA
-779 EARAAGNNSAEA
+779 EARAAGNHSAEA
-791 EASGNIIHL
+791 EASGNITHL
-800 MKGTAYDGDVYG
+800 MEGTAYDGDVYG

-851 DPAADPNDVHEEVH
+851 DPAADPNDAHEEVH
-865 HNKIEISGADDLSF
+865 HNKIVISGANDLSF

-891 TGAYA
+891 AGAYA
-896 ADNELVLKDTK
+896 ADNELILKNTK

-966 LLHTVNAEIHNDG
+966 LLHTVNAEIDNDG

-997 TTNRKELIVRC
+997 TTNKKELIVRR
-1008 DGVTTDAGVPVPV
+1008 DGGTDAGGPVPE
-1021 PSAPKPDEKPLPSG
+1021 PSAPTPDATPLPPS

-1042 GSPSITPPGGIVTPP
+1042 GSPPVVTPPSGIVTPP
-1057 PTPPALPPETPPPPP
+1057 PTPPALPPETPYD
-1072 TPPPTPPT
+1072 
-1080 PPPTPPTPPPTPP
+1080 
-1093 TPPPTPPTP
+1093 
-1102 PPGDGFRL
+1102 GGFRL
-1110 DEDNAKSLAET
+1110 IGDHAKSLAET
-1121 AAGSVAFIGSGMNL
+1121 MAGSVAFIGSGMNL
-1135 FTNLGMSSASIEA
+1135 FTGLGMSSASIEA
-1148 AASEGFAP
+1148 AAAEGFAP

-1162 SSMRAKTGS
+1162 SSMRVKTGS
-1171 HVDVK
+1171 HVDLK
-1176 GMNLAVGFSREVLR
+1176 GMNLAVGFSREVRR
-1190 GDDRLMFGP
+1190 GDERLIFGP

-1207 YDSYVNSAHGDGTL
+1207 YDSYVNAAHGDGSV
-1221 RYIGGG
+1221 RYVGGG
-1227 GFVRWEQPNG
+1227 GFLRWEQPSG
-1237 VFSEASL
+1237 VFAEASL
-1244 RCGRSSMDYSADL
+1244 RVGRSNMDYSATL
-1257 TTGRR
+1257 NVGGTPR
-1262 ATHTSYDAD
+1262 HTSYDTS
-1271 ANYIGAH
+1271 ANYVGAH
-1278 LGIGNHV
+1278 LGIGNRV
-1285 TMQDKSTREVYA
+1285 TMNDKSTREIYA
-1297 RYFFTRLGSADATLS
+1297 RYFFTRQGGTDATLS

-1325 VLRVGERW
+1325 ILRAGERFLFT
-1333 QLVHGSSALILGA
+1333 QKGGGSLILGA
-1346 SMQYEFDGEASATY
+1346 SMQYEFGGDASATY

-1381 LELGWKT
+1381 LELGWKAP
-1388 QMSSNSTAD
+1388 MSANSTAD
-1397 LSVEGWVGKLR
+1397 LSVEGWIGKLR

-1414 GFAWKF
+1414 GFAWQF

>member
-34 LPYAY
+34 LPCAY
-39 ADPIVASSVTSDMV
+39 AANKFIVTSSVT
-53 AEDGVAGS
+53 EDTEVEYGVVGN
-61 IDGSSATI
+61 IDGAPATI
-69 TVGRTGDGDTPNIGV
+69 TVGRVGYGGTPVIYTKDGY
-84 KDTHGNF
+84 GNAVE
-91 YQWRN
+91 WRN
-96 AFGAARDIHLANAN
+96 AFGTFGESNTVNATFDVRGGR
-110 IHLSNSKAIVRSGK
+110 AILRSGS
-124 LKGAYGAAAW
+124 LMGFFGAFGGVLN
-134 AIGGTALVEDNT
+134 GGTAHVEGNSA
-146 VEVSGG
+146 EVSGG
-152 VFTGTDGSAVAGGLA
+152 TVSWDGAASFIVARGIYGGYAHAQILHGTQTRAEAVRNTVTMTGGAIDSDVTGGSAKSDNDIAGNTTTSEALA
-167 LVGSS
+167 EENTV
-172 GPLASAT
+172 
-179 ARRNHATIT
+179 TIT
-188 GGSFDGRYLH
+188 GGKSVGPSYIE
-198 GGHAFIDDSGP
+198 GGY
-209 LLADATAEGNT
+209 ADARSHLGNGISIAKALKNRVRMNT
-220 LTITGGNFLEGR
+220 NMRTEKITGGYTFTETRGGIRL
-232 TKIIYAGDVT
+232 YS
-242 INEHGGAAG
+242 NENQVHLGG
-251 RALRNHLTI
+251 RADGKQFDRTGI
-260 NTDMSQNSFMAAGRV
+260 PAA
-275 VAELDANV
+275 L
-283 NLQANENVANV
+283 
-294 RTSGEEIYGGT
+294 S
-305 AVAWQFEHTSPTLG
+305 
-319 TVEAHRN
+319 TVEANAN
-326 KVWIA
+326 KVWVTERSCNVVRGGYA
-331 AGSGTFDRKSAAGY
+331 RLTAGKTK
-345 SELKASD
+345 E
-352 TTTLRAAANE
+352 LRAAANE

-402 NKNKLWVG
+402 NKNKLWVD

-440 NELYVKGGT
+440 NELYVKGDQ
-449 YRQNVYSGSA
+449 QNVYSGSA
-459 EAASENGSAVA
+459 EAASENGSAAA
-470 QATKNYLS
+470 QATKNSLS
-478 TETNVTPDLMGGHAS
+478 TETSVTPGITGGHAS
-493 AEAKGTFDVLAS
+493 AEAKETFDVLAS

-617 NTVNALGGT
+617 NTVHALGGT

-664 GYAEGKQFAPGES
+664 GYAEGKQLAPGER

-756 VDNRLWVYGG
+756 VDNHLWVYGG
-766 TTQFQGHLFGGSA
+766 TTRFQGHLFGGSA
-779 EARAAGNNSAEA
+779 EARAAGNYSAEA
-791 EASGNIIHL
+791 EASGNITHL
-800 MKGTAYDGDVYG
+800 MEGTTYDGDVYG

-865 HNKIEISGADDLSF
+865 HNKIVISGANDLSF

-896 ADNELVLKDTK
+896 ADNELILKNTK

-997 TTNRKELIVRC
+997 TTNRKELIVRR
-1008 DGVTTDAGVPVPV
+1008 DGGTDAGGPVPE
-1021 PSAPKPDEKPLPSG
+1021 PSAPTPDTTPLPSG
-1035 ATPPTPP
+1035 ATPPPPP
-1042 GSPSITPPGGIVTPP
+1042 GSPPVVTPPSGIVTPP
-1057 PTPPALPPETPPPPP
+1057 PTPPALPPETPYD
-1072 TPPPTPPT
+1072 
-1080 PPPTPPTPPPTPP
+1080 
-1093 TPPPTPPTP
+1093 
-1102 PPGDGFRL
+1102 GGFRL
-1110 DEDNAKSLAET
+1110 IGDHAKSLAET
-1121 AAGSVAFIGSGMNL
+1121 MAGSVAFIGSGMNL
-1135 FTNLGMSSASIEA
+1135 FTGLGMSSASIEA
-1148 AASEGFAP
+1148 AAAEGFAP

-1162 SSMRAKTGS
+1162 SSMRIKTGS
-1171 HVDVK
+1171 HVDLK
-1176 GMNLAVGFSREVLR
+1176 GMNLAVGFSREVRR
-1190 GDDRLMFGP
+1190 GDERLIFGP

-1207 YDSYVNSAHGDGTL
+1207 YDSYVNAAHGDGSV
-1221 RYIGGG
+1221 RYVGGG
-1227 GFVRWEQPNG
+1227 GFLRWEQPSG
-1237 VFSEASL
+1237 VFAEASL
-1244 RCGRSSMDYSADL
+1244 RAGRSNMDYSATL
-1257 TTGRR
+1257 NVGGTPR
-1262 ATHTSYDAD
+1262 HTSYDTR

-1278 LGIGNHV
+1278 LGAGQST
-1285 TMQDKSTREVYA
+1285 TMKDGGKQEVYV
-1297 RYFFTRLGSADATLS
+1297 RYFYTRQNGTDATLS
-1312 TGDRYSFSAVNSH
+1312 TGDRYSFSAVDSH
-1325 VLRVGERW
+1325 VLRTGARW
-1333 QLVHGSSALILGA
+1333 MHPQKGGSLIVGA
-1346 SMQYEFDGEASATY
+1346 SVQYEFGGDASATY

-1367 YTSPSPSLKGFSGS
+1367 YTSPSPSLKGVSAS
-1381 LELGWKT
+1381 VELGWKT
-1388 QMSSNSTAD
+1388 QMSANSTAD
-1397 LSVEGWVGKLR
+1397 LSIEGWTGKQR
-1408 GVTFRA
+1408 GVNFRA
-1414 GFAWKF
+1414 GFAWQF